1 MSTNPLPKRLLSL
14 VLTLCMV
21 LSLVPMSALATGDS
35 DSDPNTVDNA
45 IVNGSFEQFEQL
57 DQETGTAPQLKAEKV
72 PGWSTTATDRLIE
85 FGVNIGTSS
94 APQLSGNDK
103 SIPDGNQFAELNAD
117 ETSTLYQ
124 NVSTVGGHIYE
135 WGLSHRGRMGT
146 DTMALIIGP
155 KQANAPA
162 KPDEDEN
169 GQDQFMRLTDWV
181 QRNAQTLGVT
191 VPTDGCSQRITV
203 YSKKFDE
210 NGGFLNN
217 PGSESPFS
225 TAPSNLYTETW
236 SVWIIATG
244 NRSWGN
250 YGTHN
255 RNYNPLKGI
264 GGGIGCSYTVPV
276 GQNET
281 TFAFCSYAGATSD
294 KTLGNLLDNI
304 TFSLYHNVTFTT
316 TAGGEGTVSAEI
328 QGTTKTVSFSDKN
341 AISVP
346 VRNNRQMILTAPAT
360 ADSGV
365 TTFVGAYI
373 TQHSTDGSST
383 KFVDKSEWRA
393 NGTSYTYTGTVTAPT
408 DVVLVFVRSPAVTY
422 DANGGDKYV
431 HTPDAKE
438 PTDVVSFAADTK
450 RTEYTSHAATASQK
464 NGWVFDGWLL
474 ARAGA
479 EERVLPEVHTVSY
492 ANGVFTFTY
501 KNGTETKETRIT
513 TDGVALLAQWK
524 WQQTFQTQLQ
534 QGDTVTD
541 TDACGTITKDDSD
554 ASVKTYNAATGE
566 KVTVTAKA
574 NSGYA
579 FLGWYR
585 TIDGQ
590 LQLVSKEQTYTYTV
604 GKQGVQTVYARF
616 AQTYTITYTW
626 DESDN
631 KPTDQIAPA
640 PGTATEGTTY
650 PLSVPQQTTVSAT
663 VNDVPGHWLFQGWKE
678 QGGTGYLGQEI
689 ANVTRNYILVGSWD
703 FIPNAQYDLSYSM
716 GDTEHCWIPSG
727 GLGSIP
733 SSRHYAGDTVTSA
746 AAPTIPEKEKTILV
760 AKGTTF
766 QGTWKFQGWKRS
778 DNNQIVN
785 AEADF
790 TMPNQNLTLTAQWEF
805 TPNVYTV
812 QYDLNND
819 SSTEE
824 PPAGHDSYTYPEIEG
839 KTGVDTSKSGIPF
852 GASLTV
858 QNFTGTAP
866 DGKYFAGWG
875 LARDATALYEPGQ
888 SVNNKSLEVEH
899 SGDTITLYAIYKDIG
914 TVTVEFAGNDA
925 NGGSVDV
932 HEGSFSET
940 NGTLSGKEVQSVA
953 TAKPGYH
960 FTGWKCEINEN
971 KTETETLTV
980 TLGQVQTLFKEHPN
994 QRVFRF
1000 TAQFEPNSFK
1010 VQFNQNTTDTVT
1022 GTMTSQ
1028 TFQYAEAG
1036 DAYLNP
1042 NAFVRPGYRF
1052 LGWSEEAD
1060 GTGTSYA
1067 DKAKFLGV
1075 THYQG
1080 KEITDDATIT
1090 LYAQWEKLPDI
1101 TIDYTPFP
1109 EDLGTVTL
1117 NTAQAKEPSEE
1128 ELAPQSIYTVSE
1140 TGSPDH
1146 QVHSFQGA
1154 TAQPKDG
1161 CTFKG
1166 WYDQNKNQCSTA
1178 QSFVPQAGTD
1188 NLYQSGSYVA
1198 VFEAQQYT
1206 LRFDANGGEGTM
1218 GDLTYTHGQDQSL
1231 TKCGFTRAGYGFLG
1245 WATAADGK
1253 VVYHDQQS
1261 LSITQNTTLYAVW
1274 KQQPNQGGSG
1284 GGHHNSGSGG
1294 TQEKPDETPP
1304 STLNDTDHYAY
1315 IVGYEDGTIRPNGH
1329 ITRAEAAT
1337 VFFRLLT
1344 DKARDANLTDRS
1356 PYPDVSAGAWY
1367 NKAIATLSRMGIL
1380 SGYEDGSFRPNATV
1394 TRAEFAAMAA
1404 RFDTEAKPVDT
1415 PFTDLTGCWA
1425 ADEIAKAYGK
1435 GWVNGYGDNTFR
1447 PNGPITRA
1455 EAVTLINRVLRRL
1468 PETDKD
1474 LLPDERTWPDNPET
1488 FWGYLAL
1495 QEASNSHLY
1504 DRKSNGYETQTKILP
1519 PRDWS
1524 QEFEQ

>member
-21 LSLVPMSALATGDS
+21 LSLAPMSALAEGDPS
-35 DSDPNTVDNA
+35 NDSNNPNTAVNA
-45 IVNGSFEQFEQL
+45 IVNGSFEEPGQTEL
-57 DQETGTAPQLKAEKV
+57 RAPQLDAETV
-72 PGWSTTATDRLIE
+72 PGWSTTATDQKIE
-85 FGVNIGTSS
+85 LGAQIG
-94 APQLSGNDK
+94 AACPAQLDHLSDK
-103 SIPDGNQFAELNAD
+103 SIPDGKQIAELNAD
-117 ETSTLYQ
+117 EVSTLYQ

-135 WGLSHRGRMGT
+135 WGLSHRGRMGK

-162 KPDEDEN
+162 KPDKN
-169 GQDQFMRLTDWV
+169 GQDQFMRLTAWV

-217 PGSESPFS
+217 PGNERPFS

-236 SVWIIATG
+236 SVWIIATE
-244 NRSWGN
+244 NQSWGS
-250 YGTHN
+250 YGTHDPT
-255 RNYNPLKGI
+255 YDPLKGI

-281 TFAFCSYAGATSD
+281 TFAFCSYAGATSNR
-294 KTLGNLLDNI
+294 TLGNLLDNI

-316 TAGGEGTVSAEI
+316 TAGGQGTVSAEI
-328 QGTTKTVSFSDKN
+328 QGTTQTVDFSDKN
-341 AISVP
+341 AIDVP
-346 VRNNRQMILTAPAT
+346 VRNNRQMTLTAPAT
-360 ADSGV
+360 AASGA
-365 TTFVGAYI
+365 TFVGAYI
-373 TQHSTDGSST
+373 TKHSTSGSST
-383 KFVDKSEWRA
+383 EFVDKSDISKWTL
-393 NGTSYTYTGTVTAPT
+393 NGTTYTYTGTVTAPT

-438 PTDVVSFAADTK
+438 PTDVVSFATDTGP
-450 RTEYTSHAATASQK
+450 YTSHEAIASQK
-464 NGWVFDGWLL
+464 TGWVFAGWLL
-474 ARAGA
+474 ARAGNGL
-479 EERVLPEVHTVSY
+479 VLPAKHTVSY
-492 ANGVFTFTY
+492 ANGTFTFTDE
-501 KNGTETKETRIT
+501 KGQTRAEIEA
-513 TDGVALLAQWK
+513 DGVALLAQWR
-524 WQQTFQTQLQ
+524 WRQTFQTQLQ
-534 QGDTVTD
+534 QGDTVKD
-541 TDACGTITKDDSD
+541 DKACGTITKDDD
-554 ASVKTYNAATGE
+554 SVETYNAATGE
-566 KVTVTAKA
+566 QVTVTANA

-590 LQLVSKEQTYTYTV
+590 LQLVSQEQTYTYTV
-604 GKQGVQTVYARF
+604 GRQGVQTVYARF
-616 AQTYTITYTW
+616 AKTYTITYTW
-626 DESDN
+626 DESNN
-631 KPTDQIAPA
+631 KPTDQTVPA
-640 PGTATEGTTY
+640 QGTATEGTTY
-650 PLSVPQQTTVSAT
+650 PLSQTFVPQQTTVSAT
-663 VNDVPGHWLFQGWKE
+663 VGGVPGHWLFQGWKE
-678 QGGTGYLGQEI
+678 QGGKDYLGQEI
-689 ANVTRNYILVGSWD
+689 ASVTKDYTLVGSWD
-703 FIPNAQYDLSYSM
+703 FIPNNQYRLTYNV
-716 GDTEHCWIPSG
+716 GDHTTNWIPSG
-727 GLGSIP
+727 LGEVVQSNP
-733 SSRHYAGDTVTSA
+733 LHYYQETVTSA
-746 AAPTIPEKEKTILV
+746 AAPTIPAAENTIL
-760 AKGTTF
+760 AANGTTF
-766 QGTWKFQGWKRS
+766 QGTWTFQGWKRS
-778 DNNQIVN
+778 DNDKIVN
-785 AEADF
+785 EKAEF
-790 TMPNQNLTLTAQWEF
+790 TMPNHDLTLTAQWTF
-805 TPNVYTV
+805 KPNTYKVEYNLNDGTGTVPEAHTSYAYTE
-812 QYDLNND
+812 LN
-819 SSTEE
+819 
-824 PPAGHDSYTYPEIEG
+824 G
-839 KTGVDTSKSGIPF
+839 KDGAEKPDGIPF

-858 QNFTGTAP
+858 QKFTGTAP

-875 LARDATALYEPGQ
+875 LHRNANALYEPGQ
-888 SVNNKSLEVEH
+888 SVNNESLKVTT

-925 NGGSVDV
+925 NRGSVDV
-932 HEGSFSET
+932 RQGSFSER
-940 NGTLSGKEVQSVA
+940 NGTLSGNTVKSEA

-960 FTGWKCEINEN
+960 FTGWTCE
-971 KTETETLTV
+971 TSGHTTSTDTLYEV
-980 TLGQVQTLFKEHPN
+980 TADQVQELFTKNQN

-1000 TAQFEPNSFK
+1000 TAQFEPNSF
-1010 VQFNQNTTDTVT
+1010 TVRYNANGGE
-1022 GTMTSQ
+1022 GTMADQ
-1028 TFQYAEAG
+1028 HFQYAGTENV
-1036 DAYLNP
+1036 YLNP
-1042 NAFVRPGYRF
+1042 NAFVCPGYRF
-1052 LGWSEEAD
+1052 LGWSETED

-1075 THYQG
+1075 PADNG
-1080 KEITDDATIT
+1080 AIVN
-1090 LYAQWEKLPDI
+1090 LYAQWQKYSSV
-1101 TIDYTPFP
+1101 TIRYTAVPN
-1109 EDLGTVTL
+1109 DLGTVTL
-1117 NTAQAKEPSEE
+1117 NKENQTASAATQ
-1128 ELAPQSIYTVSE
+1128 E
-1140 TGSPDH
+1140 TGSPDPALKEI
-1146 QVHSFQGA
+1146 VGA
-1154 TAQPKDG
+1154 TAAAAQG
-1161 CTFKG
+1161 SVFEG
-1166 WYDQNKNQCSTA
+1166 WYDQHGTRLSTERRYEPT
-1178 QSFVPQAGTD
+1178 QVND
-1188 NLYQSGSYVA
+1188 LYEGGSYVA
-1198 VFEAQQYT
+1198 HFHAQQYT
-1206 LRFDANGGEGTM
+1206 LRFNANGGEGTM
-1218 GDLTYTHGQDQSL
+1218 GDLTYTHGQAQSL
-1231 TKCGFTRAGYGFLG
+1231 TKCGFTRSGYAFLG
-1245 WATAADGK
+1245 WATAADGD
-1253 VVYHDQQS
+1253 VAYHDQQS
-1261 LSITQNTTLYAVW
+1261 LSITQDTTLYAVW

-1284 GGHHNSGSGG
+1284 GHHNSGG

-1304 STLNDTDHYAY
+1304 TTLNDTDHYAY

-1356 PYPDVSAGAWY
+1356 PYPDVSAGDWY

>member
-1 MSTNPLPKRLLSL
+1 MSANPLPKRLLSL

-21 LSLVPMSALATGDS
+21 LSLVPMSALATGDPS
-35 DSDPNTVDNA
+35 NDPNRVDNA
-45 IVNGSFEQFEQL
+45 IVNGSFEEPGQTEL
-57 DQETGTAPQLKAEKV
+57 RAPQLDAETV
-72 PGWSTTATDRLIE
+72 PGWSTTATDQKIE
-85 FGVNIGTSS
+85 LGAQIG
-94 APQLSGNDK
+94 AACPAQLDHLSDK
-103 SIPDGNQFAELNAD
+103 SIPDGKQIAELNAD
-117 ETSTLYQ
+117 EVSTLYQ

-135 WGLSHRGRMGT
+135 WGLSHRGRART

-155 KQANAPA
+155 QQANAPA

-169 GQDQFMRLTDWV
+169 GQDQFMRLTAWV
-181 QRNAQTLGVT
+181 QRNAKTLGVT

-217 PGSESPFS
+217 PGNESPFS

-244 NRSWGN
+244 YQSWGS

-255 RNYNPLKGI
+255 PVYDPLQGI

-281 TFAFCSYAGATSD
+281 TFAFCSYSSSGSGGLTV
-294 KTLGNLLDNI
+294 GNLLDNI

-316 TAGGEGTVSAEI
+316 TAGGQGTVSAEI
-328 QGTTKTVSFSDKN
+328 QGTTQTVDFSDKN
-341 AISVP
+341 AIDVP
-346 VRNNRQMILTAPAT
+346 VRHNREMTLTAPAT
-360 ADSGV
+360 AASGA
-365 TTFVGAYI
+365 TFVGAYI
-373 TQHSTDGSST
+373 TRHSTSGSST
-383 KFVDKSEWRA
+383 EFVDKSNESKWKL
-393 NGTSYTYTGTVTAPT
+393 NGTTYTYTGTVTAPT

-431 HTPDAKE
+431 HTRGAKE
-438 PTDVVSFAADTK
+438 PTDVVSFATDTK

-464 NGWVFDGWLL
+464 TGWVFDGWLL
-474 ARAGA
+474 ARAGN
-479 EERVLPEVHTVSY
+479 EERVLPEEHKVSY

-501 KNGTETKETRIT
+501 KKGTETKETRIT
-513 TDGVALLAQWK
+513 ADGVALLAQWK

-534 QGDTVTD
+534 QGDTATD
-541 TDACGTITKDDSD
+541 TDDCGTITKDNSSD
-554 ASVKTYNAATGE
+554 SVKTYNAATGE
-566 KVTVTAKA
+566 QVTVTANA
-574 NSGYA
+574 NPGYA

-590 LQLVSKEQTYTYTV
+590 LQLVSQDQTYTYTV

-663 VNDVPGHWLFQGWKE
+663 VNGVPGHWLFQGWKE
-678 QGGTGYLGQEI
+678 QGGTEYLGQEI
-689 ANVTRNYILVGSWD
+689 ANVTRNYTLVGSWS
-703 FIPNAQYDLSYSM
+703 FIPNNRYRLTYNV
-716 GDTEHCWIPSG
+716 GDHTTNWIPSG
-727 GLGSIP
+727 LGAVVQSNP
-733 SSRHYAGDTVTSA
+733 LHYYQEKVTSA
-746 AAPTIPEKEKTILV
+746 AAPTIPAAENTIL
-760 AKGTTF
+760 AANGTTF
-766 QGTWKFQGWKRS
+766 QGTWTFQGWKRS
-778 DNNQIVN
+778 DNDKIVN
-785 AEADF
+785 EKAEF
-790 TMPNQNLTLTAQWEF
+790 TMPNHDLTLTAQWTF
-805 TPNVYTV
+805 KPNTYKVEYNLNDGTGTVPEAHTSYAYTE
-812 QYDLNND
+812 LN
-819 SSTEE
+819 
-824 PPAGHDSYTYPEIEG
+824 G
-839 KTGVDTSKSGIPF
+839 KDGAEKPDGIPF

-858 QNFTGTAP
+858 QDFTGTAP
-866 DGKYFAGWG
+866 DGTYFAGWG
-875 LARDATALYEPGQ
+875 RTPDGPVAYEPGEDV
-888 SVNNKSLEVEH
+888 SNASLGITEKDATV
-899 SGDTITLYAIYKDIG
+899 TLYAIYAEEQTITVEFQGNNSQWG
-914 TVTVEFAGNDA
+914 TVTPR
-925 NGGSVDV
+925 S
-932 HEGSFSET
+932 GSFTVTDSV
-940 NGTLSGKEVQSVA
+940 SGNPVTS
-953 TAKPGYH
+953 TAKPSPGYH
-960 FTGWKCEINEN
+960 FVEWTQDGKQVSINPE
-971 KTETETLTV
+971 LTISAN
-980 TLGQVQTLFKEHPN
+980 QFKHT
-994 QRVFRF
+994 QAGHTFVYV
-1000 TAQFEPNSFK
+1000 AHFEPNRFT
-1010 VQFNQNTTDTVT
+1010 VHFDQNTKDTVK
-1022 GTMTSQ
+1022 GTMADQ
-1028 TFQYAEAG
+1028 KFQYAEAEN
-1036 DAYLNP
+1036 AYLRP

-1052 LGWSEEAD
+1052 LGWSEKAD

-1075 THYQG
+1075 PANDG
-1080 KEITDDATIT
+1080 ATVT
-1090 LYAQWEKLPDI
+1090 LYAQWQAYSSV
-1101 TIDYTPFP
+1101 TIRYTAVPN
-1109 EDLGTVTL
+1109 DLGTVIL
-1117 NTAQAKEPSEE
+1117 NKENQTASAATE
-1128 ELAPQSIYTVSE
+1128 E
-1140 TGSPDH
+1140 TGSPDPAL
-1146 QVHSFQGA
+1146 QVIVGA
-1154 TAQPKDG
+1154 TATTVSG
-1161 CTFKG
+1161 SVFEG
-1166 WYDQNKNQCSTA
+1166 WYDQY
-1178 QSFVPQAGTD
+1178 GTLLSKAP
-1188 NLYQSGSYVA
+1188 NYKPRLVNGLYEGGSYVA
-1198 VFEAQQYT
+1198 YFHAQQYT
-1206 LRFDANGGEGTM
+1206 LHFDANGGEGTM

-1231 TKCGFTRAGYGFLG
+1231 TKCGFTRSGYGFLG
-1245 WATAADGK
+1245 WATAENGNVA
-1253 VVYHDQQS
+1253 YHDQQS
-1261 LSITQNTTLYAVW
+1261 LSITQDTTLYAVW

-1284 GGHHNSGSGG
+1284 GGHHNSGG

-1304 STLNDTDHYAY
+1304 TTLNDTDHYAY

-1367 NKAIATLSRMGIL
+1367 NKAVATLSRMGIL

-1504 DRKSNGYETQTKILP
+1504 DRKSDGYETQTKLLP

>member
-1 MSTNPLPKRLLSL
+1 MSANPLPKRLLSL

-21 LSLVPMSALATGDS
+21 LSLAPMSALAEGDPS
-35 DSDPNTVDNA
+35 NDSNNPNTAVNA
-45 IVNGSFEQFEQL
+45 IVNGSFELPVQTEL
-57 DQETGTAPQLKAEKV
+57 RAPQLNAKKV
-72 PGWSTTATDRLIE
+72 SGWSTTAKGQKIE
-85 FGVNIGTSS
+85 LGAQIG
-94 APQLSGNDK
+94 AACPAQLDHLSDK
-103 SIPDGNQFAELNAD
+103 SIPDGKQIAELNAD
-117 ETSTLYQ
+117 EVSTLYQ

-135 WGLSHRGRMGT
+135 WGLSHRGRMGK

-162 KPDEDEN
+162 KPNEN

-191 VPTDGCSQRITV
+191 VPRDGCSQRITV

-244 NRSWGN
+244 NQSWGS
-250 YGTHN
+250 YGTHDPT
-255 RNYNPLKGI
+255 YDPLKGI

-316 TAGGEGTVSAEI
+316 TAGGQGTVSAEI
-328 QGTTKTVSFSDKN
+328 QGTTQTVDFSDKN
-341 AISVP
+341 AIDVP
-346 VRNNRQMILTAPAT
+346 VRHNREMTLTAPAT
-360 ADSGV
+360 ADSGA
-365 TTFVGAYI
+365 TFVGAYI
-373 TQHSTDGSST
+373 TRHSTSGSST
-383 KFVDKSEWRA
+383 EFVDKSDTNRWTLNE
-393 NGTSYTYTGTVTAPT
+393 TTDTYTYTGTVTAPT

-431 HTPDAKE
+431 HTRGAKE

-464 NGWVFDGWLL
+464 NGWVFAGWLL
-474 ARAGA
+474 ARAGN
-479 EERVLPEVHTVSY
+479 EERVLPEEHKVSY

-501 KNGTETKETRIT
+501 KKGTETKETRIT
-513 TDGVALLAQWK
+513 ADGVALLAQWK

-541 TDACGTITKDDSD
+541 TDACGTITKNGQT
-554 ASVKTYNAATGE
+554 ANTYNAATGE
-566 KVTVTAKA
+566 QVTVTANAKP
-574 NSGYA
+574 GYA

-590 LQLVSKEQTYTYTV
+590 LQLVSQEQTYTYTV
-604 GKQGVQTVYARF
+604 GRQGVQTVYARF
-616 AQTYTITYTW
+616 AQTYTITYAW
-626 DESDN
+626 DTSN
-631 KPTDQIAPA
+631 SPTDQIPEAPEA
-640 PGTATEGTTY
+640 GTATEGTTY
-650 PLSVPQQTTVSAT
+650 PLSQTFVPQQTTVSAT
-663 VNDVPGHWLFQGWKE
+663 VNGVPGHWLFQGWKE
-678 QGGTGYLGQEI
+678 KDGTDYLGREI
-689 ANVTRNYILVGSWD
+689 ANVTRNYTLVGSWD

-746 AAPTIPEKEKTILV
+746 AAPTIPAEQNTILA
-760 AKGTTF
+760 AKGTIF
-766 QGTWKFQGWKRS
+766 QGTWTFQGWKRS
-778 DNNQIVN
+778 DTGETVS
-785 AEADF
+785 AENSAEKNF
-790 TMPNQNLTLTAQWEF
+790 SMPNQDLTLTAQWKF

-812 QYDLNND
+812 KYDLNKG
-819 SSTEE
+819 SGTVPEAHTSYEYTELN
-824 PPAGHDSYTYPEIEG
+824 G
-839 KTGVDTSKSGIPF
+839 KDGAEKPSGIPF
-852 GASLTV
+852 GASLIV

-866 DGKYFAGWG
+866 DGTYFAGWG
-875 LARDATALYEPGQ
+875 RTPDGPVAYEPGEDV
-888 SVNNKSLEVEH
+888 SNASLGITEKNATV
-899 SGDTITLYAIYKDIG
+899 TLYAIYAEEQTI
-914 TVTVEFAGNDA
+914 TVEFQGNNPQWGA
-925 NGGSVDV
+925 VTPRS
-932 HEGSFSET
+932 GSFTVTDSV
-940 NGTLSGKEVQSVA
+940 SGNPVTS
-953 TAKPGYH
+953 TAKPSPGYH
-960 FTGWKCEINEN
+960 FVEWTQDGKQVSINPE
-971 KTETETLTV
+971 LTISAN
-980 TLGQVQTLFKEHPN
+980 QFKHT
-994 QRVFRF
+994 QAGHTFVYV
-1000 TAQFEPNSFK
+1000 AHFEPNRFT
-1010 VQFNQNTTDTVT
+1010 VHFDQNTKDTVK
-1022 GTMTSQ
+1022 GTMADQ
-1028 TFQYAEAG
+1028 KFQYAEAEN
-1036 DAYLNP
+1036 AYLRP

-1052 LGWSEEAD
+1052 LGWSETED

-1067 DKAKFLGV
+1067 DQAKFQGV
-1075 THYQG
+1075 PA
-1080 KEITDDATIT
+1080 KNEAIVN
-1090 LYAQWEKLPDI
+1090 LYAQWQEYSSV
-1101 TIDYTPFP
+1101 TIRYTAVPN
-1109 EDLGTVTL
+1109 DLGTVTL
-1117 NTAQAKEPSEE
+1117 NKENQTASAATQ
-1128 ELAPQSIYTVSE
+1128 E
-1140 TGSPDH
+1140 TGNPDPALKEI
-1146 QVHSFQGA
+1146 VGA
-1154 TAQPKDG
+1154 TATAAQG
-1161 CTFKG
+1161 SVFEG
-1166 WYDQNKNQCSTA
+1166 WYDQHGTRLSTERRYEPKT
-1178 QSFVPQAGTD
+1178 VND
-1188 NLYQSGSYVA
+1188 LYEGGSYVA
-1198 VFEAQQYT
+1198 HFHAQQYT
-1206 LRFDANGGEGTM
+1206 LRFNANGGEGTM
-1218 GDLTYTHGQDQSL
+1218 GNLTYTHGQDQSL
-1231 TKCGFTRAGYGFLG
+1231 TKCGFTRAGYDFLG
-1245 WATAADGK
+1245 WATAADGG
-1253 VVYHDQQS
+1253 VAYHDQQS
-1261 LSITQNTTLYAVW
+1261 LSITRDTTLYAVW

-1294 TQEKPDETPP
+1294 TQGKPDETPP
-1304 STLNDTDHYAY
+1304 TTLNDTDHYAY

-1344 DKARDANLTDRS
+1344 DEARDANLTDRS

-1504 DRKSNGYETQTKILP
+1504 DRKSDGYETQTKILP

>member
-1 MSTNPLPKRLLSL
+1 MSANPLPKRLLSL

-21 LSLVPMSALATGDS
+21 LSLVPMSALAEGDHSS
-35 DSDPNTVDNA
+35 DSNSDPNTADNA
-45 IVNGSFEQFEQL
+45 IVNGSFE
-57 DQETGTAPQLKAEKV
+57 DPARTDKNAPQLDDV
-72 PGWSTTATDRLIE
+72 PGWSTTATDHLIE
-85 FGVNIGTSS
+85 FGVNTKTDS

-103 SIPDGNQFAELNAD
+103 RIPDGNQFAELNANQV
-117 ETSTLYQ
+117 STLYQ

-135 WGLSHRGRMGT
+135 WGLSHRGRAGT

-155 KQANAPA
+155 KQAKDPA
-162 KPDEDEN
+162 KPDPN
-169 GQDQFMRLTDWV
+169 GQDQFMRLTAWV
-181 QRNAQTLGVT
+181 QRNAAPLGVT

-217 PGSESPFS
+217 PGNESPFS

-244 NRSWGN
+244 NQSWGS
-250 YGTHN
+250 YGTHSPA
-255 RNYNPLKGI
+255 YNPLQGI
-264 GGGIGCSYTVPV
+264 GGGIGCSYTVPA
-276 GQNET
+276 GQTET
-281 TFAFCSYAGATSD
+281 TFAFCSYSSSGSGGLTV
-294 KTLGNLLDNI
+294 GNLLDNI

-346 VRNNRQMILTAPAT
+346 VRNNRQMTLTAPAT

-393 NGTSYTYTGTVTAPT
+393 NGTTYTYTGTVTAPT
-408 DVVLVFVRSPAVTY
+408 DVVLVFVQSPAVTY

-438 PTDVVSFAADTK
+438 PTDVVSFAADTGRK
-450 RTEYTSHAATASQK
+450 SYTSHAATASQK
-464 NGWVFDGWLL
+464 TGWVFDGWLL

-513 TDGVALLAQWK
+513 ANGVALLAQWK

-534 QGDTVTD
+534 QGDTATD
-541 TDACGTITKDDSD
+541 NKDCGTITKDNKT
-554 ASVKTYNAATGE
+554 VETYNAATGE

-590 LQLVSKEQTYTYTV
+590 LQLVSQEQTYTYTV
-604 GKQGVQTVYARF
+604 GRQDVQTVYARF
-616 AQTYTITYTW
+616 AKTYTITYAW
-626 DESDN
+626 DTSN
-631 KPTDQIAPA
+631 SPTDQTIPKA
-640 PGTATEGTTY
+640 GTATAGTTY
-650 PLSVPQQTTVSAT
+650 PLPQTFVRGQTTC
-663 VNDVPGHWLFQGWKE
+663 PGSKNGIPGNWVFQGWKKDG
-678 QGGTGYLGQEI
+678 QGEVLGAEI
-689 ANVTRNYILVGSWD
+689 ANVKENMHLVGSWD

-716 GDTEHCWIPSG
+716 GDTKHCWIPSG

-733 SSRHYAGDTVTSA
+733 PSRHYAEASVTSA
-746 AAPTIPEKEKTILV
+746 AAPKIPAAEKTIL
-760 AKGTTF
+760 ATNKTIF
-766 QGTWKFQGWKRS
+766 QGTWTFQGWKRS
-778 DNNQIVN
+778 DNDKIVN
-785 AEADF
+785 EKAEF
-790 TMPNQNLTLTAQWEF
+790 TMPNHDLTLTAQWTF
-805 TPNVYTV
+805 KPNTYKVEYNLNDGTGTVPEAHTSYAYTE
-812 QYDLNND
+812 LN
-819 SSTEE
+819 
-824 PPAGHDSYTYPEIEG
+824 G
-839 KTGVDTSKSGIPF
+839 KDGAEKPDGIPF

-858 QNFTGTAP
+858 QDFTGTAP
-866 DGKYFAGWG
+866 DGTYFAGWG

-925 NGGSVDV
+925 NRGSVSV
-932 HEGSFSET
+932 RQWNFSEIK
-940 NGTLSGKEVQSVA
+940 GTLSGKEVQSVA

-960 FTGWKCEINEN
+960 FTGWKCETSGDIKNI
-971 KTETETLTV
+971 KTLAV
-980 TLGQVQTLFKEHPN
+980 TANQVQELFTAHPE

-1000 TAQFEPNSFK
+1000 TAQFEPNSF
-1010 VQFNQNTTDTVT
+1010 TVKFQKNADKAT
-1022 GTMTSQ
+1022 GNMDKQ
-1028 TFQYAEAG
+1028 TFHYAGTG
-1036 DAYLNP
+1036 DAYLKQNT
-1042 NAFVRPGYRF
+1042 FVRPGYRF
-1052 LGWSEEAD
+1052 LGWSETED
-1060 GTGTSYA
+1060 GKGTSYA
-1067 DKAKFLGV
+1067 DKAKFQGV

-1080 KEITDDATIT
+1080 NEIENDATII
-1090 LYAQWEKLPDI
+1090 LYAQWKELPEI

-1117 NTAQAKEPSEE
+1117 NTAQAEGPSEE
-1128 ELAPQSIYTVSE
+1128 DLAPLSIHTVSE
-1140 TGSPDH
+1140 KGSPDR
-1146 QVHSFQGA
+1146 QVHKFQGA
-1154 TAQPKDG
+1154 TAKPEDG

-1166 WYDQNKNQCSTA
+1166 WYDQQENQCSKDL
-1178 QSFVPQAGTD
+1178 SFVPKAGTD

-1198 VFEAQQYT
+1198 VFEAKKYT

-1274 KQQPNQGGSG
+1274 KQQPNQGGSN

-1504 DRKSNGYETQTKILP
+1504 DRKRDGYETQTKILP

>member
-1 MSTNPLPKRLLSL
+1 MSANPLPKRLLSL

-35 DSDPNTVDNA
+35 DSDPNTVYNA
-45 IVNGSFEQFEQL
+45 IVNGSFEEPGQTEL
-57 DQETGTAPQLKAEKV
+57 RAPQLDAETV
-72 PGWSTTATDRLIE
+72 PGWSTTATDQKIE
-85 FGVNIGTSS
+85 LGAQIG
-94 APQLSGNDK
+94 AACPAQLDHLSDK
-103 SIPDGNQFAELNAD
+103 SIPDGKQIAELNAD
-117 ETSTLYQ
+117 EVSTLYQ
-124 NVSTVGGHIYE
+124 NVSTVDGHIYE
-135 WGLSHRGRMGT
+135 WGLSHRGRAGT

-155 KQANAPA
+155 KQDNAPA
-162 KPDEDEN
+162 KPDKNEN

-181 QRNAQTLGVT
+181 QRNAETLGVT

-203 YSKKFDE
+203 YSKKFDK

-217 PGSESPFS
+217 PGNESPFS

-244 NRSWGN
+244 NQSWGS

-255 RNYNPLKGI
+255 HNYDPRKGI
-264 GGGIGCSYTVPV
+264 GGGIGCSYTVPA
-276 GQNET
+276 GQTET
-281 TFAFCSYAGATSD
+281 TFAFCSYSSSGSGGLTV
-294 KTLGNLLDNI
+294 GNLLDNI

-316 TAGGEGTVSAEI
+316 TAGGQGTVGAEI
-328 QGTTKTVSFSDKN
+328 QGTTQTVDFSDKN
-341 AISVP
+341 AINVP
-346 VRNNRQMILTAPAT
+346 VRHNREMTLTAPAT
-360 ADSGV
+360 ADSGA
-365 TTFVGAYI
+365 TFVGAYI
-373 TQHSTDGSST
+373 TRHSTSGSST
-383 KFVDKSEWRA
+383 EFVDKSDTNRWTLNE
-393 NGTSYTYTGTVTAPT
+393 TTDTYTYTGPVTVPT
-408 DVVLVFVRSPAVTY
+408 DVVLVFVQSPAVTY
-422 DANGGDKYV
+422 DANGGDRYV
-431 HTPDAKE
+431 HTPGAQE

-450 RTEYTSHAATASQK
+450 PYTSHEATASK
-464 NGWVFDGWLL
+464 KTGWVFDGWLL
-474 ARAGA
+474 ARAGSQGQ
-479 EERVLPEVHTVSY
+479 VLPEVHTVSY

-501 KNGTETKETRIT
+501 KKGTETEKTEIT
-513 TDGVALLAQWK
+513 ANGVALLAQWR
-524 WQQTFQTQLQ
+524 WRQTFQTQLQ
-534 QGDTVTD
+534 QGDTVTND
-541 TDACGTITKDDSD
+541 AACGTITTKDGQT
-554 ASVKTYNAATGE
+554 AATYNAATGE
-566 KVTVTAKA
+566 QVTVTANA
-574 NSGYA
+574 NPGYT

-590 LQLVSKEQTYTYTV
+590 LQLVSQEQTYAYTV
-604 GKQGVQTVYARF
+604 GRQGVQTVYARF
-616 AQTYTITYTW
+616 AKTYTITYTW
-626 DESDN
+626 DESN
-631 KPTDQIAPA
+631 SPTDQTIPKA
-640 PGTATEGTTY
+640 GTATAGTTY
-650 PLSVPQQTTVSAT
+650 PLPQTFVRGQTTC
-663 VNDVPGHWLFQGWKE
+663 PGSQNNIPGNWVFQGWKKDG
-678 QGGTGYLGQEI
+678 QGEVLGAEI
-689 ANVTRNYILVGSWD
+689 ANVKENMHLVGSWD

-727 GLGSIP
+727 GLGSIA
-733 SSRHYAGDTVTSA
+733 SSRHYAGATVTSA
-746 AAPTIPEKEKTILV
+746 AAPTIPAEEETILV
-760 AKGTTF
+760 ANGTTF
-766 QGTWKFQGWKRS
+766 QGTWTFQGWKRS
-778 DNNQIVN
+778 DTGDP
-785 AEADF
+785 AGTSF
-790 TMPNQNLTLTAQWEF
+790 TMPNHDLTLTAQWEF
-805 TPNVYTV
+805 TPNTYKVEYKLNGGSGTAPAAHTSYAYTE
-812 QYDLNND
+812 LN
-819 SSTEE
+819 
-824 PPAGHDSYTYPEIEG
+824 G
-839 KTGVDTSKSGIPF
+839 KDGAKTPDGIPF
-852 GASLTV
+852 GASV
-858 QNFTGTAP
+858 QLRDFTGTP
-866 DGKYFAGWG
+866 PPGKYFAGWG
-875 LARDATALYEPGQ
+875 LTEGGPVAYEPERF
-888 SVNNKSLEVEH
+888 VNNESLEVKH
-899 SGDTITLYAIYKDIG
+899 SGDTITLYAIYKEIG

-932 HEGSFSET
+932 HEGSFSEIE
-940 NGTLSGKEVQSVA
+940 GTLSGNTVQSVA

-960 FTGWKCEINEN
+960 FTGWKCETSGDI
-971 KTETETLTV
+971 TSTETLYEV
-980 TLGQVQTLFKEHPN
+980 KASQVQTLFKEHPD

-1000 TAQFEPNSFK
+1000 TAQFEPNRFT
-1010 VQFNQNTTDTVT
+1010 VQFEKNADKAT
-1022 GTMTSQ
+1022 GNMDKQ
-1028 TFQYAEAG
+1028 PFQYAGTEN
-1036 DAYLNP
+1036 AYLKQ
-1042 NAFVRPGYRF
+1042 NAFVHPGYRF

-1067 DKAKFLGV
+1067 DKAKFQGV

-1080 KEITDDATIT
+1080 KEIKNNGTIT
-1090 LYAQWEKLPDI
+1090 LYARWEKLPEI

-1117 NTAQAKEPSEE
+1117 NTAQAKEPLEE
-1128 ELAPQSIYTVSE
+1128 ALAPLSIHTVSE

-1146 QVHSFQGA
+1146 QVHTFQGA

-1166 WYDQNKNQCSTA
+1166 WYDQQENQCSKDL
-1178 QSFVPQAGTD
+1178 SFVPQAGPD

-1198 VFEAQQYT
+1198 VFEAKKYT
-1206 LRFDANGGEGTM
+1206 LHFDANGGEGTM
-1218 GDLTYTHGQDQSL
+1218 RDLTYTHGQDQSL
-1231 TKCGFTRAGYGFLG
+1231 TKCGFTRAGYAFLG
-1245 WATAADGK
+1245 WATAADGG
-1253 VVYHDQQS
+1253 VAYHDQQS
-1261 LSITQNTTLYAVW
+1261 LSITQDTTLYAVW

-1284 GGHHNSGSGG
+1284 GGHHNSGG

-1304 STLNDTDHYAY
+1304 TTLNDTDHYAY

-1344 DKARDANLTDRS
+1344 DEARDANLTDRS

-1367 NKAIATLSRMGIL
+1367 NKAVATLSRMGIL

-1504 DRKSNGYETQTKILP
+1504 DRKSDGYETQTKLLP

>member
-1 MSTNPLPKRLLSL
+1 MSANPLPKRLLSL

-21 LSLVPMSALATGDS
+21 LSLVPMSALAAGDLNS
-35 DSDPNTVDNA
+35 DSNTNTADNA
-45 IVNGSFEQFEQL
+45 ILNGSFEEPART
-57 DQETGTAPQLKAEKV
+57 DKNAPQLDDV
-72 PGWSTTATDRLIE
+72 RGWSTTATDHLIE
-85 FGVNIGTSS
+85 FGVNTQTDS

-117 ETSTLYQ
+117 EVSTLYQ

-135 WGLSHRGRMGT
+135 WGLSHRGRMGK

-155 KQANAPA
+155 QQANAPA

-169 GQDQFMRLTDWV
+169 GQDQFMRLTAWV
-181 QRNAQTLGVT
+181 QRNAETLGVT
-191 VPTDGCSQRITV
+191 VPRDGCSQRITV

-217 PGSESPFS
+217 PGNESPFS

-244 NRSWGN
+244 YQSWGS
-250 YGTHN
+250 YGTHSPA
-255 RNYNPLKGI
+255 YNPLQGI

-276 GQNET
+276 GQKET
-281 TFAFCSYAGATSD
+281 TFAFCSYSSSGSGGLTV
-294 KTLGNLLDNI
+294 GNLLDNI

-346 VRNNRQMILTAPAT
+346 VRNNRQMTLTAPAT

-393 NGTSYTYTGTVTAPT
+393 NGTSYTYTGKVTAPT

-431 HTPDAKE
+431 HTPGAKE
-438 PTDVVSFAADTK
+438 PTDVVSFATDTK
-450 RTEYTSHAATASQK
+450 PYTSHAATASK
-464 NGWVFDGWLL
+464 KKGWVFAGWLL
-474 ARAGA
+474 ARAGNGL
-479 EERVLPEVHTVSY
+479 VLPAVHTVSY
-492 ANGVFTFTY
+492 ADETFTFTY
-501 KNGTETKETRIT
+501 QDGTETKKTEIT
-513 TDGVALLAQWK
+513 ADGVALLAQWK
-524 WQQTFQTQLQ
+524 WQQTFQPQLQ

-541 TDACGTITKDDSD
+541 NSDCGTIKIKKDDSD
-554 ASVKTYNAATGE
+554 VPVKTYDAATGE
-566 KVTVTAKA
+566 QVTVTAKA
-574 NSGYA
+574 NEGYA

-590 LQLVSKEQTYTYTV
+590 LQLVSQEQTYAYTV

-616 AQTYTITYTW
+616 ARTYTITYTW
-626 DESDN
+626 DKNNS
-631 KPTDQIAPA
+631 PTDQIPEAPEA
-640 PGTATEGTTY
+640 GTATEGTTY
-650 PLSVPQQTTVSAT
+650 PLSQTFVPQQTTVSAT
-663 VNDVPGHWLFQGWKE
+663 VNGVPGHWLFQGWKE
-678 QGGTGYLGQEI
+678 KNGKDYLGQEI
-689 ANVTRNYILVGSWD
+689 AKVTRNYTLVGSWD
-703 FIPNAQYDLSYSM
+703 FIPNNQYRLTYNV
-716 GDTEHCWIPSG
+716 GDHTTNWIPSG
-727 GLGSIP
+727 LGAVVQSNP
-733 SSRHYAGDTVTSA
+733 LHYYQEKVTSA
-746 AAPTIPEKEKTILV
+746 AAPTIPAAENTILA

-766 QGTWKFQGWKRS
+766 QGTWKFLGWKRS
-778 DNNQIVN
+778 DTGEIVP
-785 AEADF
+785 ADTTGTSF
-790 TMPNQNLTLTAQWEF
+790 TMPNHDLTLTAQWEF

-812 QYDLNND
+812 QYDLNEG
-819 SSTEE
+819 SGTTPAPHTSYAYTEL
-824 PPAGHDSYTYPEIEG
+824 ADKDGA
-839 KTGVDTSKSGIPF
+839 KTPNGIPF

-858 QNFTGTAP
+858 QNFTGTP
-866 DGKYFAGWG
+866 PPKKYFAGWG
-875 LARDATALYEPGQ
+875 LHRNANALYEPGQ
-888 SVNNKSLEVEH
+888 SVNNESLKVTT

-925 NGGSVDV
+925 NRGSVDV
-932 HEGSFSET
+932 RQGSFSET
-940 NGTLSGKEVQSVA
+940 NGKLSGKEVRSVA

-980 TLGQVQTLFKEHPN
+980 TLDQVQKLFTENQN

-1000 TAQFEPNSFK
+1000 TAQFEPNSF
-1010 VQFNQNTTDTVT
+1010 TVEFQKNAKDAT
-1022 GTMTSQ
+1022 GSMDNQ
-1028 TFQYAEAG
+1028 TFQYAGTENV
-1036 DAYLNP
+1036 YLKQ

-1052 LGWSEEAD
+1052 LGWSETKD

-1067 DKAKFLGV
+1067 DKAKFQGV

-1080 KEITDDATIT
+1080 NEIKDGDPIT
-1090 LYAQWEKLPDI
+1090 LYARWEELPEI

-1117 NTAQAKEPSEE
+1117 NTAQAKEPLEE
-1128 ELAPQSIYTVSE
+1128 DLVPQSIYTVSE
-1140 TGSPDH
+1140 KGSPDR
-1146 QVHSFQGA
+1146 QVHTFQGA

-1206 LRFDANGGEGTM
+1206 LRFNANGGEGTM

-1231 TKCGFTRAGYGFLG
+1231 TKCGFTRAGYDFLG
-1245 WATAADGK
+1245 WATAADGN
-1253 VVYHDQQS
+1253 VAYHDQQS
-1261 LSITQNTTLYAVW
+1261 LSITQDTTLYAVW

-1284 GGHHNSGSGG
+1284 GGHHNSGG

-1304 STLNDTDHYAY
+1304 TTLNDADHYAY

-1504 DRKSNGYETQTKILP
+1504 DRKSDGYETQTKILP

>member
-1 MSTNPLPKRLLSL
+1 MSANPLPKRLLSL

-21 LSLVPMSALATGDS
+21 LSLVPMSALATGDPS
-35 DSDPNTVDNA
+35 NDSDNSNTADNA
-45 IVNGSFEQFEQL
+45 IVNGSFELPVQTEL
-57 DQETGTAPQLKAEKV
+57 RAPQLKDNEV
-72 PGWSTTATDRLIE
+72 PGWSTTATDQKIE
-85 FGVNIGTSS
+85 LGAQIG
-94 APQLSGNDK
+94 AACPAQLDHLSDK
-103 SIPDGNQFAELNAD
+103 SIPDGKQIAELNAD
-117 ETSTLYQ
+117 EVSTLYQ
-124 NVSTVGGHIYE
+124 NVSTVDGHIYE
-135 WGLSHRGRMGT
+135 WGLSHRGRAGT

-155 KQANAPA
+155 KQDNAPA
-162 KPDEDEN
+162 KPDKNEN

-217 PGSESPFS
+217 PGNESPFS
-225 TAPSNLYTETW
+225 NAPSNLYTETW

-244 NRSWGN
+244 YQSWGS

-264 GGGIGCSYTVPV
+264 GGGIGCSYTVPAR
-276 GQNET
+276 QTET
-281 TFAFCSYAGATSD
+281 TFAFCSYSSSGSGGLTV
-294 KTLGNLLDNI
+294 GNLLDNI

-316 TAGGEGTVSAEI
+316 TAGGQGTVSAEI
-328 QGTTKTVSFSDKN
+328 QGTTQTVDFSDKN
-341 AISVP
+341 AIDVP
-346 VRNNRQMILTAPAT
+346 VRNNREMTLTAPAT
-360 ADSGV
+360 AASGA
-365 TTFVGAYI
+365 TFVGAYI
-373 TQHSTDGSST
+373 TQHSTSGSST
-383 KFVDKSEWRA
+383 KFVDKSDTSRWTL
-393 NGTSYTYTGTVTAPT
+393 NGTNYTYTGAVTAPT
-408 DVVLVFVRSPAVTY
+408 DVVLVFVQSPAVTY
-422 DANGGDKYV
+422 DANGGDRYV

-450 RTEYTSHAATASQK
+450 PYTSHKATASQK
-464 NGWVFDGWLL
+464 KGWVFDGWLL
-474 ARAGA
+474 ARAENG
-479 EERVLPEVHTVSY
+479 ERVLPAKHTVSY

-501 KNGTETKETRIT
+501 KNGTETKETKIT
-513 TDGVALLAQWK
+513 ANGVALLAQWR
-524 WQQTFQTQLQ
+524 WRQTFQTQLQ

-541 TDACGTITKDDSD
+541 TDACGTITTKDGQT
-554 ASVKTYNAATGE
+554 ANTYNAATGE
-566 KVTVTAKA
+566 QVTVTAKA

-590 LQLVSKEQTYTYTV
+590 LQLVSQDPTYVYTV
-604 GKQGVQTVYARF
+604 SKQGVQTVYARF
-616 AQTYTITYTW
+616 AKTYTITYTW
-626 DESDN
+626 DASN
-631 KPTDQIAPA
+631 SPTDQTIPKA
-640 PGTATEGTTY
+640 GTATAGTTY
-650 PLSVPQQTTVSAT
+650 PLPQTFVRGQTTC
-663 VNDVPGHWLFQGWKE
+663 PGSQNNIPGNWVFQGWKKDG
-678 QGGTGYLGQEI
+678 QGEVLGAEI
-689 ANVTRNYILVGSWD
+689 ANVKENMHLVGSWD

-733 SSRHYAGDTVTSA
+733 SVRHYAGNTVTSA
-746 AAPTIPEKEKTILV
+746 AKPTIPAEEETILV
-760 AKGTTF
+760 AKGTKF

-778 DNNQIVN
+778 DTGETIP
-785 AEADF
+785 ADTTGTSF
-790 TMPNQNLTLTAQWEF
+790 TMPNHDLTLTAQWEF

-812 QYDLNND
+812 QYDLTDGSGTAPEAHNNYAY
-819 SSTEE
+819 TEL
-824 PPAGHDSYTYPEIEG
+824 AGKDG
-839 KTGVDTSKSGIPF
+839 AKTPRGIPF

-858 QNFTGTAP
+858 QNFTGAAP

-875 LARDATALYEPGQ
+875 LERDATALYEPGQ
-888 SVNNKSLEVEH
+888 SVNNKSLKVKN

-925 NGGSVDV
+925 NRGSVDV
-932 HEGSFSET
+932 RQGSFSEIK
-940 NGTLSGKEVQSVA
+940 GTLSGDTVKSVA
-953 TAKPGYH
+953 AAEPGYH
-960 FTGWKCEINEN
+960 FTGWTCETSGNRTDA
-971 KTETETLTV
+971 KTLEV
-980 TLGQVQTLFKEHPN
+980 TLDQVQKLFTENQN

-1000 TAQFEPNSFK
+1000 TAQFEPNSFT
-1010 VQFNQNTTDTVT
+1010 VQYN
-1022 GTMTSQ
+1022 
-1028 TFQYAEAG
+1028 
-1036 DAYLNP
+1036 
-1042 NAFVRPGYRF
+1042 
-1052 LGWSEEAD
+1052 
-1060 GTGTSYA
+1060 
-1067 DKAKFLGV
+1067 
-1075 THYQG
+1075 
-1080 KEITDDATIT
+1080 
-1090 LYAQWEKLPDI
+1090 
-1101 TIDYTPFP
+1101 
-1109 EDLGTVTL
+1109 
-1117 NTAQAKEPSEE
+1117 
-1128 ELAPQSIYTVSE
+1128 
-1140 TGSPDH
+1140 
-1146 QVHSFQGA
+1146 
-1154 TAQPKDG
+1154 
-1161 CTFKG
+1161 
-1166 WYDQNKNQCSTA
+1166 
-1178 QSFVPQAGTD
+1178 
-1188 NLYQSGSYVA
+1188 
-1198 VFEAQQYT
+1198 
-1206 LRFDANGGEGTM
+1206 ANGGEGTM

-1231 TKCGFTRAGYGFLG
+1231 TKCGFTRSGYAFLG

-1253 VVYHDQQS
+1253 VAYHDQQS
-1261 LSITQNTTLYAVW
+1261 LSITQDTTLYAVW

-1304 STLNDTDHYAY
+1304 TTLNDTDHYAY

-1367 NKAIATLSRMGIL
+1367 NKAVATLSRMGIL

-1415 PFTDLTGCWA
+1415 PFTDLIGCWA

-1504 DRKSNGYETQTKILP
+1504 DRKRDGYETQTKLLP

>member
-1 MSTNPLPKRLLSL
+1 
-14 VLTLCMV
+14 
-21 LSLVPMSALATGDS
+21 
-35 DSDPNTVDNA
+35 
-45 IVNGSFEQFEQL
+45 
-57 DQETGTAPQLKAEKV
+57 
-72 PGWSTTATDRLIE
+72 
-85 FGVNIGTSS
+85 
-94 APQLSGNDK
+94 
-103 SIPDGNQFAELNAD
+103 
-117 ETSTLYQ
+117 
-124 NVSTVGGHIYE
+124 
-135 WGLSHRGRMGT
+135 
-146 DTMALIIGP
+146 
-155 KQANAPA
+155 
-162 KPDEDEN
+162 
-169 GQDQFMRLTDWV
+169 MRLTAWV
-181 QRNAQTLGVT
+181 QRNAKTLGVT

-217 PGSESPFS
+217 PGNESPFS

-244 NRSWGN
+244 NQSWGS
-250 YGTHN
+250 YGTHDPT
-255 RNYNPLKGI
+255 YDPLQGI

-276 GQNET
+276 GQKET
-281 TFAFCSYAGATSD
+281 TFAFCSYSSSGSGGLTV
-294 KTLGNLLDNI
+294 GNLLDNI

-346 VRNNRQMILTAPAT
+346 VRNNREMTLTAPAT

-408 DVVLVFVRSPAVTY
+408 DVVLVFVQSPAVTY

-438 PTDVVSFAADTK
+438 PTDVVSFAADTGRK
-450 RTEYTSHAATASQK
+450 SYTSHAATASQK
-464 NGWVFDGWLL
+464 TGWVFDGWLL

-513 TDGVALLAQWK
+513 ANGVALLAQWK

-534 QGDTVTD
+534 QGDTATD
-541 TDACGTITKDDSD
+541 NKDCGTITKDNKT
-554 ASVKTYNAATGE
+554 VETYNAATGE

-590 LQLVSKEQTYTYTV
+590 LQLVSQEQTYTYTV
-604 GKQGVQTVYARF
+604 GRQDVQTVYARF
-616 AQTYTITYTW
+616 AKTYTITYAW
-626 DESDN
+626 DKNNS
-631 KPTDQIAPA
+631 PTGQTIPET
-640 PGTATEGTTY
+640 GTATAGTTY
-650 PLSVPQQTTVSAT
+650 PLSQAFVPQQTTVSDT

-678 QGGTGYLGQEI
+678 KDGTDYLGQEI
-689 ANVTRNYILVGSWD
+689 ANVTRNYDLVGSWS
-703 FIPNAQYDLSYSM
+703 FIPNNRYRLTYNV
-716 GDTEHCWIPSG
+716 GDHTTNWIPSG
-727 GLGSIP
+727 LGAVVQSNP
-733 SSRHYAGDTVTSA
+733 LHYYQEKVTSA
-746 AAPTIPEKEKTILV
+746 AAPTIPAAENTIL
-760 AKGTTF
+760 AANGTTF
-766 QGTWKFQGWKRS
+766 QGTWTFQGWKRS
-778 DNNQIVN
+778 DTGEIVP
-785 AEADF
+785 ADESF
-790 TMPNQNLTLTAQWEF
+790 FMPNQNLTLTAQWEF

-812 QYDLNND
+812 KYDLNGGTGTAPEAHTIYEY
-819 SSTEE
+819 TELN
-824 PPAGHDSYTYPEIEG
+824 G
-839 KTGVDTSKSGIPF
+839 KDGAKTPSGIPF
-852 GASLTV
+852 GASLIV

-866 DGKYFAGWG
+866 NGKYFAGWG
-875 LARDATALYEPGQ
+875 LTEKGSVAYEPGEDV
-888 SVNNKSLEVEH
+888 SNASLGITEKNATV
-899 SGDTITLYAIYKDIG
+899 TLYAIYAKKQTI
-914 TVTVEFAGNDA
+914 TVEFQGNNPQWGA
-925 NGGSVDV
+925 VTTRS
-932 HEGSFSET
+932 GSFT
-940 NGTLSGKEVQSVA
+940 VTDSVA
-953 TAKPGYH
+953 EKTVTSKAEPSPGYH
-960 FTGWKCEINEN
+960 FVEWTKGGERVS
-971 KTETETLTV
+971 TDQTLTV
-980 TLGQVQTLFKEHPN
+980 RSSDFTEGQAGQTFVYVAH
-994 QRVFRF
+994 
-1000 TAQFEPNSFK
+1000 FEPNRFT
-1010 VQFNQNTTDTVT
+1010 VHFDQNTEDTVK
-1022 GTMTSQ
+1022 GTMADQ
-1028 TFQYAEAG
+1028 KFQYAEAEN
-1036 DAYLNP
+1036 AYLRP

-1052 LGWSEEAD
+1052 LGWSE
-1060 GTGTSYA
+1060 TSGEQVNVVYA
-1067 DKAKFLGV
+1067 DQAKFLGV
-1075 THYQG
+1075 PADNG
-1080 KEITDDATIT
+1080 AIVT
-1090 LYAQWEKLPDI
+1090 LYAQWQAYSSV
-1101 TIDYTPFP
+1101 TIRYTAVPN
-1109 EDLGTVTL
+1109 DLGTVTL
-1117 NTAQAKEPSEE
+1117 NKENQTASAATQ
-1128 ELAPQSIYTVSE
+1128 E
-1140 TGSPDH
+1140 TGSPDPAREEI
-1146 QVHSFQGA
+1146 VGA
-1154 TAQPKDG
+1154 TATATTTAAQG
-1161 CTFKG
+1161 SVFEG
-1166 WYDQNKNQCSTA
+1166 WYDQNGKLLSTERRYEPKT
-1178 QSFVPQAGTD
+1178 VNG
-1188 NLYQSGSYVA
+1188 LYEGGSYVA
-1198 VFEAQQYT
+1198 YFHAKQYT
-1206 LRFDANGGEGTM
+1206 LRFNANGGEGTM

-1231 TKCGFTRAGYGFLG
+1231 TKCGFTRAGYDFLG
-1245 WATAADGK
+1245 WATAADGG

-1261 LSITQNTTLYAVW
+1261 LSITQDTTLYAVW

-1284 GGHHNSGSGG
+1284 GGHHTSGSG

-1304 STLNDTDHYAY
+1304 TTLNDTDHYAY

-1356 PYPDVSAGAWY
+1356 PYPDVSAGDWC

-1504 DRKSNGYETQTKILP
+1504 DRKSDGYETQTKLLP

>member
-1 MSTNPLPKRLLSL
+1 MSANSLPKRLLSL

-21 LSLVPMSALATGDS
+21 LSLVPMSALATGDPS
-35 DSDPNTVDNA
+35 NDPNRVDNA
-45 IVNGSFEQFEQL
+45 IVNGSFEEPGQTEL
-57 DQETGTAPQLKAEKV
+57 RAPQLDAETV
-72 PGWSTTATDRLIE
+72 PGWSTTATDQKIE
-85 FGVNIGTSS
+85 LGAQIG
-94 APQLSGNDK
+94 AACPAQLDHLSDK
-103 SIPDGNQFAELNAD
+103 RIPDGKQIAELNAD
-117 ETSTLYQ
+117 EVSTLYQ

-135 WGLSHRGRMGT
+135 WGLSHRGRART

-155 KQANAPA
+155 QQANAPA

-169 GQDQFMRLTDWV
+169 GQDQFMRLTAWV
-181 QRNAQTLGVT
+181 QRNAKTLGVT

-217 PGSESPFS
+217 PGNESPFS

-244 NRSWGN
+244 YQSWGS

-255 RNYNPLKGI
+255 PVYDPLQGI

-281 TFAFCSYAGATSD
+281 TFAFCSYSSSGSGGLTV
-294 KTLGNLLDNI
+294 GNLLDNI

-316 TAGGEGTVSAEI
+316 TAGGQGTVSAEI
-328 QGTTKTVSFSDKN
+328 QGTTQTVDFSDKN
-341 AISVP
+341 AIDVP
-346 VRNNRQMILTAPAT
+346 VRHNREMTLTAPAT
-360 ADSGV
+360 AASGA
-365 TTFVGAYI
+365 TFVGAYI
-373 TQHSTDGSST
+373 TRHSTSGSST
-383 KFVDKSEWRA
+383 EFVDKSDTNRWTLNE
-393 NGTSYTYTGTVTAPT
+393 TTDTYTYTGTVTAPT
-408 DVVLVFVRSPAVTY
+408 DVVLVFVQSPAVTY
-422 DANGGDKYV
+422 DANGGDRYV
-431 HTPDAKE
+431 HTPGAQE
-438 PTDVVSFAADTK
+438 PTDVVSFAAG
-450 RTEYTSHAATASQK
+450 TESYTSHAATASQQI
-464 NGWVFDGWLL
+464 GWVFDGWLL
-474 ARAGA
+474 ARAGK
-479 EERVLPEVHTVSY
+479 EERVLPAVHTVSY
-492 ANGVFTFTY
+492 ANGTFTF
-501 KNGTETKETRIT
+501 KDETGQTRAEIEA
-513 TDGVALLAQWK
+513 DGVALLAQWR

-534 QGDTVTD
+534 QGNTATD
-541 TDACGTITKDDSD
+541 DDACGTITKDNSSD
-554 ASVKTYNAATGE
+554 PVKTYNAATGE
-566 KVTVTAKA
+566 QVTVTANAKP
-574 NSGYA
+574 GYA

-590 LQLVSKEQTYTYTV
+590 LQLVSQEKTYAYTV

-616 AQTYTITYTW
+616 AKTYTITYAW
-626 DESDN
+626 DASN
-631 KPTDQIAPA
+631 SPTDQTIPET
-640 PGTATEGTTY
+640 GTATAGMTY
-650 PLSVPQQTTVSAT
+650 PLPQTFVKGQTTC
-663 VNDVPGHWLFQGWKE
+663 PGSKNGIPGNWVFQGWKKDG
-678 QGGTGYLGQEI
+678 QGEALGAEI
-689 ANVTRNYILVGSWD
+689 ANVQEDMHLVGSWD

-733 SSRHYAGDTVTSA
+733 SSEHYAGATVTSA
-746 AAPTIPEKEKTILV
+746 AAPKIPEAENTILV
-760 AKGTTF
+760 ANGTTF
-766 QGTWKFQGWKRS
+766 QGTWTFQGWKRS
-778 DNNQIVN
+778 DTGGT
-785 AEADF
+785 AETSF
-790 TMPNQNLTLTAQWEF
+790 SMPNHHLTLTAQWEF

-812 QYDLNND
+812 QYNLNGGTGTVPEAHT
-819 SSTEE
+819 SYAYTELN
-824 PPAGHDSYTYPEIEG
+824 G
-839 KTGVDTSKSGIPF
+839 KDGAKTPSGIPF
-852 GASLTV
+852 GAILTV

-866 DGKYFAGWG
+866 KGQYFAGWG
-875 LARDATALYEPGQ
+875 LQRDATALYEPGQ
-888 SVNNKSLEVEH
+888 RVNNESLEVKN

-925 NGGSVDV
+925 TRGSVSV
-932 HEGSFSET
+932 RQGSFSER
-940 NGTLSGKEVQSVA
+940 NGTLSGNTVKSEA

-960 FTGWKCEINEN
+960 FTGWTCE
-971 KTETETLTV
+971 TSGHTTSTETLCEV
-980 TLGQVQTLFKEHPN
+980 TANQVQTLFTAHPE

-1000 TAQFEPNSFK
+1000 TAQFEPNQFT
-1010 VQFNQNTTDTVT
+1010 VQFEKNADNVT
-1022 GTMTSQ
+1022 GNMASQ
-1028 TFQYAEAG
+1028 TFKYAG
-1036 DAYLNP
+1036 TGNVSLNQ

-1052 LGWSEEAD
+1052 LGWSE
-1060 GTGTSYA
+1060 TSGKQGVVYA
-1067 DKAKFLGV
+1067 DQAKFQGV
-1075 THYQG
+1075 TYYKG
-1080 KEITDDATIT
+1080 TEIKNNDIIT
-1090 LYAQWEKLPDI
+1090 LYAQWEKLPEI

-1117 NTAQAKEPSEE
+1117 NPAEGPSKEALS
-1128 ELAPQSIYTVSE
+1128 PQSIYTVSE

-1146 QVHSFQGA
+1146 QVRGA
-1154 TAQPKDG
+1154 TAKPKDG

-1166 WYDQNKNQCSTA
+1166 WYDQQENQCSKDL
-1178 QSFVPQAGTD
+1178 SFVPQAGTD

-1206 LRFDANGGEGTM
+1206 LRFNANGGEGTM
-1218 GDLTYTHGQDQSL
+1218 EDLTYTHGQDQSL
-1231 TKCGFTRAGYGFLG
+1231 TKCGFTRAGYDFLG
-1245 WATAADGK
+1245 WATAADGN
-1253 VVYHDQQS
+1253 VAYHDQQS
-1261 LSITQNTTLYAVW
+1261 LSITQDTTLYAVW
-1274 KQQPNQGGSG
+1274 KQQPNQGGSN
-1284 GGHHNSGSGG
+1284 GGHHNSGSSG

-1304 STLNDTDHYAY
+1304 TTLNDTDHYAY

-1344 DKARDANLTDRS
+1344 DEARDANLTDRS
-1356 PYPDVSAGAWY
+1356 PYPDVSAGDWY

-1504 DRKSNGYETQTKILP
+1504 DRKSDGYETQTKLLP

>member
-1 MSTNPLPKRLLSL
+1 MSANPLPKRLLSL

-35 DSDPNTVDNA
+35 SSDPDRVDNA
-45 IVNGSFEQFEQL
+45 IVNGSFEEPART
-57 DQETGTAPQLKAEKV
+57 DKNAPQLEADDV
-72 PGWSTTATDRLIE
+72 PGWSTTATDDKIE
-85 FGVNIGTSS
+85 FGVNTKTDS

-103 SIPDGNQFAELNAD
+103 SIPHGKQFAELNANQV
-117 ETSTLYQ
+117 STLYQ

-135 WGLSHRGRMGT
+135 WGLSHRGRAGT

-155 KQANAPA
+155 KQAKDPA
-162 KPDEDEN
+162 KPDPN

-181 QRNAQTLGVT
+181 KRNAETLGVT
-191 VPTDGCSQRITV
+191 VPRDGCSQRITV

-210 NGGFLNN
+210 HGGFLNN
-217 PGSESPFS
+217 PGNESPFS

-244 NRSWGN
+244 YQSWGS
-250 YGTHN
+250 YGTHDPT
-255 RNYNPLKGI
+255 YNPLKGI
-264 GGGIGCSYTVPV
+264 GGGIGCSYTVPAR
-276 GQNET
+276 QTET
-281 TFAFCSYAGATSD
+281 TFAFCSYSSSGSGGLTV
-294 KTLGNLLDNI
+294 GNLLDNI

-316 TAGGEGTVSAEI
+316 TAGGQGTVGAEI

-346 VRNNRQMILTAPAT
+346 VRNNRQMTLTAPAT
-360 ADSGV
+360 AVSGA
-365 TTFVGAYI
+365 TFVGAYI
-373 TQHSTDGSST
+373 TRHSTSGSST
-383 KFVDKSEWRA
+383 EFVDKSNESKWKL
-393 NGTSYTYTGTVTAPT
+393 NGTTYTYTGTVTAPT

-431 HTPDAKE
+431 HTRGAKE
-438 PTDVVSFAADTK
+438 PTDVVSFATDTK
-450 RTEYTSHAATASQK
+450 PYTSHAATASQQI
-464 NGWVFDGWLL
+464 GWVFDGWLL
-474 ARAGA
+474 ARAGK
-479 EERVLPEVHTVSY
+479 EERVLPAVHTVSY
-492 ANGVFTFTY
+492 ANGTFTF
-501 KNGTETKETRIT
+501 KDETGQTRAEIEA
-513 TDGVALLAQWK
+513 DGVALLAQWR

-534 QGDTVTD
+534 QGNTATD
-541 TDACGTITKDDSD
+541 DDACGTITKDNSSD
-554 ASVKTYNAATGE
+554 PVKTYNAATGE
-566 KVTVTAKA
+566 QVTVTANAKP
-574 NSGYA
+574 GYA

-590 LQLVSKEQTYTYTV
+590 LQLVSQEKTYAYTV

-616 AQTYTITYTW
+616 AKTYTITYTW

-631 KPTDQIAPA
+631 KPTNQTVPA
-640 PGTATEGTTY
+640 QGTATEGTTY
-650 PLSVPQQTTVSAT
+650 PLSRAFVRGQTTCPGIQ
-663 VNDVPGHWLFQGWKE
+663 NDIPGNWVFQGWKKDG
-678 QGGTGYLGQEI
+678 QGEVLGAEI
-689 ANVTRNYILVGSWD
+689 ANVKENMHLVGSWD

-733 SSRHYAGDTVTSA
+733 SSRHYAGNTVTSA
-746 AAPTIPEKEKTILV
+746 AKPTIPAEEETIL
-760 AKGTTF
+760 ATNKTTF
-766 QGTWKFQGWKRS
+766 QGIWEFQGWKRS
-778 DNNQIVN
+778 DTGGP
-785 AEADF
+785 AGTSF
-790 TMPNQNLTLTAQWEF
+790 TMPNHDLTLTAQWEF
-805 TPNVYTV
+805 TPNTYKVAYN
-812 QYDLNND
+812 LNNG
-819 SSTEE
+819 TEE
-824 PPAGHDSYTYPEIEG
+824 SLAGHDSYTYPEIEG
-839 KTGVDTSKSGIPF
+839 KTGVDTSKAGIPF
-852 GASLTV
+852 GASLIV
-858 QNFTGTAP
+858 KDFTGTVP

-875 LARDATALYEPGQ
+875 LKPGGPVAYEPGQ
-888 SVNNKSLEVEH
+888 NVSNESLKVTT
-899 SGDTITLYAIYKDIG
+899 SGNTITLYAIYKDIG

-925 NGGSVDV
+925 NRGSVDV
-932 HEGSFSET
+932 REGSFSEI
-940 NGTLSGKEVQSVA
+940 NGTLSGKEVRSVA

-971 KTETETLTV
+971 KTETETETETLTV
-980 TLGQVQTLFKEHPN
+980 TLDQVQKLFTENQN

-1000 TAQFEPNSFK
+1000 TAQFEPNSFT
-1010 VQFNQNTTDTVT
+1010 VQYNANGGK
-1022 GTMTSQ
+1022 GTMDDQ
-1028 TFQYAEAG
+1028 TFQYAGTEN
-1036 DAYLNP
+1036 AYLKQ

-1052 LGWSEEAD
+1052 LGWSEKAD

-1067 DKAKFLGV
+1067 DQAKFQGV
-1075 THYQG
+1075 THYQET
-1080 KEITDDATIT
+1080 EITDGATII

-1117 NTAQAKEPSEE
+1117 NPAEGPSKEALS
-1128 ELAPQSIYTVSE
+1128 PQSIYTVSE
-1140 TGSPDH
+1140 TGSPDR
-1146 QVHSFQGA
+1146 QVHRFQGA
-1154 TAQPKDG
+1154 TAKPKDG

-1166 WYDQNKNQCSTA
+1166 WYDQNKNQCSTD
-1178 QSFVPQAGTD
+1178 QNFVPQAGTD

-1206 LRFDANGGEGTM
+1206 LRFNANGGEGTM
-1218 GDLTYTHGQDQSL
+1218 EDLTYTHGQDQSL
-1231 TKCGFTRAGYGFLG
+1231 TKCGFTRAGYDFLG
-1245 WATAADGK
+1245 WATAADGN
-1253 VVYHDQQS
+1253 VAYHDQQS
-1261 LSITQNTTLYAVW
+1261 LSITQDTTLYAVW

-1284 GGHHNSGSGG
+1284 GGHHTSGSG

-1304 STLNDTDHYAY
+1304 TTLNDTDHYAY

-1344 DKARDANLTDRS
+1344 DEARDANLTDRS

-1504 DRKSNGYETQTKILP
+1504 DRKSDGYETQTKILP

>member
-1 MSTNPLPKRLLSL
+1 MSANSLPKRLLSL
-14 VLTLCMV
+14 VLTFCMV

-35 DSDPNTVDNA
+35 SSDPDRVDNA
-45 IVNGSFEQFEQL
+45 IVNGSFEEPGQT
-57 DQETGTAPQLKAEKV
+57 DKAPQLDYV

-85 FGVNIGTSS
+85 FGVNTKASS
-94 APQLSGNDK
+94 APQLSGTDK
-103 SIPDGNQFAELNAD
+103 SIPDGKQFAELNAD

-162 KPDEDEN
+162 KPNEN

-191 VPTDGCSQRITV
+191 VPRDGCSQRITV

-244 NRSWGN
+244 NQSWGS
-250 YGTHN
+250 YGTHDPT
-255 RNYNPLKGI
+255 YDPLKGI

-281 TFAFCSYAGATSD
+281 TFAFCSYSSSGSGGLTV
-294 KTLGNLLDNI
+294 GNLLDNI

-316 TAGGEGTVSAEI
+316 TAGGQGTVSAEI
-328 QGTTKTVSFSDKN
+328 QGTIKTVDFSDKN
-341 AISVP
+341 AIDVP

-373 TQHSTDGSST
+373 TQHRTDGSFT
-383 KFVDKSEWRA
+383 EFVDKSQWTP
-393 NGTSYTYTGTVTAPT
+393 NGTTYTYTGTVTAPT

-474 ARAGA
+474 ARAGK
-479 EERVLPEVHTVSY
+479 EERVLPEEHKVSY

-501 KNGTETKETRIT
+501 KKGTETKETRIT
-513 TDGVALLAQWK
+513 ADGVALLAQWK
-524 WQQTFQTQLQ
+524 WQQTFRTQLQ
-534 QGDTVTD
+534 RGDTVTD
-541 TDACGTITKDDSD
+541 TDDCGTITKDTNSD
-554 ASVKTYNAATGE
+554 PVKTYNAATGE
-566 KVTVTAKA
+566 QVTVTAKA
-574 NSGYA
+574 NEGYA

-590 LQLVSKEQTYTYTV
+590 LQLVSQEKTYAYTV

-616 AQTYTITYTW
+616 AKTYTITYTW
-626 DESDN
+626 DDN
-631 KPTDQIAPA
+631 KPTDQAAPA

-650 PLSVPQQTTVSAT
+650 PLSQSFVTGKTTC
-663 VNDVPGHWLFQGWKE
+663 PGSKNGIPGNWVFQGWKKDGNGE
-678 QGGTGYLGQEI
+678 VLGAEI
-689 ANVTRNYILVGSWD
+689 ANVQEDMHLVGSWD
-703 FIPNAQYDLSYSM
+703 FIPNNQYRLTYNV
-716 GDTEHCWIPSG
+716 GDHTTNWIPSG
-727 GLGSIP
+727 LGAVEQSNP
-733 SSRHYAGDTVTSA
+733 LHYYQEKVTSA
-746 AAPTIPEKEKTILV
+746 AAPTIPAEEETIL
-760 AKGTTF
+760 ATNETTF
-766 QGTWKFQGWKRS
+766 QGTWEFQGWKRS
-778 DNNQIVN
+778 DNDRIVD
-785 AEADF
+785 AGDDF
-790 TMPNQNLTLTAQWEF
+790 TMPNHDLTLTAQWEF
-805 TPNVYTV
+805 TPNTYKVAYN
-812 QYDLNND
+812 LNNGMGD
-819 SSTEE
+819 
-824 PPAGHDSYTYPEIEG
+824 PPAGHDSYTYPEIQG

-852 GASLTV
+852 GASV
-858 QNFTGTAP
+858 QLRDFLGTP
-866 DGKYFAGWG
+866 PTGKYFAGWG
-875 LARDATALYEPGQ
+875 RTPGGPVAYAPEQ
-888 SVNNKSLEVEH
+888 NVSNANLGITED
-899 SGDTITLYAIYKDIG
+899 DTTVTLYAIYADVKAI
-914 TVTVEFAGNDA
+914 TVEFQGNNSQWGAVTNRSGSFTVTDSVAGNA
-925 NGGSVDV
+925 VTSKA
-932 HEGSFSET
+932 EPR
-940 NGTLSGKEVQSVA
+940 
-953 TAKPGYH
+953 PGYH
-960 FTGWKCEINEN
+960 FVEWTKGGEKVSDDQ
-971 KTETETLTV
+971 TLTV
-980 TLGQVQTLFKEHPN
+980 
-994 QRVFRF
+994 RSSDF
-1000 TAQFEPNSFK
+1000 TEDQAGHTFVYVAHFEPNRFT
-1010 VQFNQNTTDTVT
+1010 VQFHQNTTDTMK
-1022 GTMTSQ
+1022 GTMADQ
-1028 TFQYAEAG
+1028 KFQYAEAEN
-1036 DAYLNP
+1036 AYLRP

-1052 LGWSEEAD
+1052 LGWSETED

-1067 DKAKFLGV
+1067 DQAKFQGV
-1075 THYQG
+1075 PA
-1080 KEITDDATIT
+1080 KNEAIVN
-1090 LYAQWEKLPDI
+1090 LYAQWQEYSSV
-1101 TIDYTPFP
+1101 TIRYTAFP
-1109 EDLGTVTL
+1109 NDLGTVVL
-1117 NTAQAKEPSEE
+1117 NKENQTASAATE
-1128 ELAPQSIYTVSE
+1128 E
-1140 TGSPDH
+1140 TGSPDPAL
-1146 QVHSFQGA
+1146 QVIVGA
-1154 TAQPKDG
+1154 TATAAQG
-1161 CTFKG
+1161 SVFEG
-1166 WYDQNKNQCSTA
+1166 WYDQHGTRLSTERRYEPKT
-1178 QSFVPQAGTD
+1178 VND
-1188 NLYQSGSYVA
+1188 LYEGGSYVA
-1198 VFEAQQYT
+1198 HFHAQQYT
-1206 LRFDANGGEGTM
+1206 LRFNANGGEGTM
-1218 GDLTYTHGQDQSL
+1218 GNLTYTHGQDQSL
-1231 TKCGFTRAGYGFLG
+1231 TKCGFTRAGYDFLG
-1245 WATAADGK
+1245 WATAADGN
-1253 VVYHDQQS
+1253 VAYHDQQS
-1261 LSITQNTTLYAVW
+1261 LSITQDTTLYAVW

-1284 GGHHNSGSGG
+1284 GGHHNSGG

-1304 STLNDTDHYAY
+1304 TTLNDTDHYAY

-1344 DKARDANLTDRS
+1344 DEARDANLTDRS

-1504 DRKSNGYETQTKILP
+1504 DRKSDGYETQTKLLP

>member
-1 MSTNPLPKRLLSL
+1 MSANPLPKRLLSL

-21 LSLVPMSALATGDS
+21 LSLVPMSALAAGDFNS
-35 DSDPNTVDNA
+35 DSNSDPNTADNA
-45 IVNGSFEQFEQL
+45 IVNGSFELPVQTEL
-57 DQETGTAPQLKAEKV
+57 RAPQLKDNEV
-72 PGWSTTATDRLIE
+72 PGWSTTATDQKIE
-85 FGVNIGTSS
+85 LGAQIG
-94 APQLSGNDK
+94 AACPAQLDHLSDK
-103 SIPDGNQFAELNAD
+103 SIPDGKQIAELNAD
-117 ETSTLYQ
+117 EVSTLYQ

-135 WGLSHRGRMGT
+135 WGLSHRGRART

-155 KQANAPA
+155 QQDNAPA
-162 KPDEDEN
+162 KPNEN

-203 YSKKFDE
+203 YSKKFDK

-244 NRSWGN
+244 NQSWGS

-264 GGGIGCSYTVPV
+264 GGGIGCSYTVPAR
-276 GQNET
+276 QTET
-281 TFAFCSYAGATSD
+281 TFAFCSYSSSGSGGLTV
-294 KTLGNLLDNI
+294 GNLLDNI

-328 QGTTKTVSFSDKN
+328 QGTTKTVDFSDKN
-341 AISVP
+341 AIDVP
-346 VRNNRQMILTAPAT
+346 VRHNREMTLTAPAT
-360 ADSGV
+360 ADSGA
-365 TTFVGAYI
+365 TFVGAYI
-373 TQHSTDGSST
+373 TRHSTSGSST
-383 KFVDKSEWRA
+383 EFVDKSNESKWKL
-393 NGTSYTYTGTVTAPT
+393 NGTTYTYTGTVTAPT

-422 DANGGDKYV
+422 DANGGDRYV
-431 HTPDAKE
+431 HTPGAQE
-438 PTDVVSFAADTK
+438 PTDVVSFAAG
-450 RTEYTSHAATASQK
+450 TESYTSHAATASQQI
-464 NGWVFDGWLL
+464 GWVFAGWLL

-513 TDGVALLAQWK
+513 ADGVALLAQWR

-534 QGDTVTD
+534 QGDTATD
-541 TDACGTITKDDSD
+541 NSDCGTIKIKKDDSD
-554 ASVKTYNAATGE
+554 VPVKTYDAATGE
-566 KVTVTAKA
+566 RVTVTATA

-678 QGGTGYLGQEI
+678 QGGTEYLGQEI
-689 ANVTRNYILVGSWD
+689 ANVTRNYTLVGSWS
-703 FIPNAQYDLSYSM
+703 FIPNNRYRLTYDV
-716 GDTEHCWIPSG
+716 GNHNTNWIPSG
-727 GLGSIP
+727 LGAVVQSNP
-733 SSRHYAGDTVTSA
+733 LHYYQEKVTSA
-746 AAPTIPEKEKTILV
+746 AAPTIPAAENTIL
-760 AKGTTF
+760 AANGTTF
-766 QGTWKFQGWKRS
+766 QGTWTFQGWKRS
-778 DNNQIVN
+778 DNDKIVN
-785 AEADF
+785 EKAEF
-790 TMPNQNLTLTAQWEF
+790 TMPNHDLTLTAQWTFKPNTYKVEYNLNDGTGTVPEAHTSYEYTELNGKDGAE
-805 TPNVYTV
+805 TP
-812 QYDLNND
+812 
-819 SSTEE
+819 
-824 PPAGHDSYTYPEIEG
+824 
-839 KTGVDTSKSGIPF
+839 SGIPF
-852 GASLTV
+852 GALV
-858 QNFTGTAP
+858 QLKDFPGRAPTGQ
-866 DGKYFAGWG
+866 YFAGWG
-875 LARDATALYEPGQ
+875 LRRDATALYEPGQ
-888 SVNNKSLEVEH
+888 SVNNKSLEVKT
-899 SGDTITLYAIYKDIG
+899 SRDTITLYAIYKDIG

-925 NGGSVDV
+925 NRGSVDV
-932 HEGSFSET
+932 RQGSFSET
-940 NGTLSGKEVQSVA
+940 NGTLSGNTVKSVA

-960 FTGWKCEINEN
+960 FTGWKCEINGN
-971 KTETETLTV
+971 TTNTGTLTV
-980 TLGQVQTLFKEHPN
+980 TANQVQKLFTAHKN

-1000 TAQFEPNSFK
+1000 TAQFEPNSF
-1010 VQFNQNTTDTVT
+1010 TVEFRENAEDAT
-1022 GTMTSQ
+1022 GTMDSQ
-1028 TFQYAEAG
+1028 TFQYAG
-1036 DAYLNP
+1036 TKNVYLNP

-1052 LGWSEEAD
+1052 LGWSETKD
-1060 GTGTSYA
+1060 GKGTSYA
-1067 DKAKFLGV
+1067 DQAKFQGV

-1080 KEITDDATIT
+1080 KEIKDDDTIT
-1090 LYAQWEKLPDI
+1090 LYARWEKLPEI

-1206 LRFDANGGEGTM
+1206 LHFDANGGEGTM
-1218 GDLTYTHGQDQSL
+1218 GDLTYTHGQDRSL
-1231 TKCGFTRAGYGFLG
+1231 TKCGFTRSGYAFLG
-1245 WATAADGK
+1245 WATAADGG
-1253 VVYHDQQS
+1253 VAYHDQQS
-1261 LSITQNTTLYAVW
+1261 LSITQDTTLYAVW

-1284 GGHHNSGSGG
+1284 GHHNSGG

-1304 STLNDTDHYAY
+1304 TTLNDSDHYAY

-1344 DKARDANLTDRS
+1344 DEARDANLTDRS
-1356 PYPDVSAGAWY
+1356 PYPDVSAGDWY

>member
-21 LSLVPMSALATGDS
+21 LSLVPMSALAEGDPS
-35 DSDPNTVDNA
+35 SDPNRVDNA
-45 IVNGSFEQFEQL
+45 IVNGSFEQPGRT
-57 DQETGTAPQLKAEKV
+57 DKNAPQLDDV
-72 PGWSTTATDRLIE
+72 PGWSTTATDHLIE
-85 FGVNIGTSS
+85 FGVNTQANS
-94 APQLSGNDK
+94 APQLLGNDK

-117 ETSTLYQ
+117 EVSTLYQ

-181 QRNAQTLGVT
+181 QRNAATLGVT
-191 VPTDGCSQRITV
+191 VPRDGCSQRITV

-217 PGSESPFS
+217 TGNESPFS
-225 TAPSNLYTETW
+225 AAPSNLYTETW

-244 NRSWGN
+244 YQSWGS

-255 RNYNPLKGI
+255 SAYDPLQGI

-276 GQNET
+276 GQGKT
-281 TFAFCSYAGATSD
+281 TFAFCSYSSSGSGGLTV
-294 KTLGNLLDNI
+294 GNLLDNI

-316 TAGGEGTVSAEI
+316 TAGGQGTVGAEI
-328 QGTTKTVSFSDKN
+328 QGTTKTVDFSDKN
-341 AISVP
+341 AINVP
-346 VRNNRQMILTAPAT
+346 VRNKRQMTLTAPAT
-360 ADSGV
+360 AASGA
-365 TTFVGAYI
+365 TFVGAYI
-373 TQHSTDGSST
+373 TKHSTSGSST
-383 KFVDKSEWRA
+383 EFVDKSDKSKWTL
-393 NGTSYTYTGTVTAPT
+393 NGTNYTYTGTVTVPT
-408 DVVLVFVRSPAVTY
+408 DVVLVFVQSPAVTY
-422 DANGGDKYV
+422 DANGGDRYV
-431 HTPDAKE
+431 HTPGAQE

-450 RTEYTSHAATASQK
+450 PYTSHKATASQK
-464 NGWVFDGWLL
+464 KGWVFDGWLL
-474 ARAGA
+474 ARAEDG
-479 EERVLPEVHTVSY
+479 ERVLPAKHTVSY

-501 KNGTETKETRIT
+501 QDGTETKETPIT
-513 TDGVALLAQWK
+513 ANGVALLAQWR
-524 WQQTFQTQLQ
+524 WRQTFQTQLQ
-534 QGDTVTD
+534 QGDTVKD
-541 TDACGTITKDDSD
+541 DKACGTITKDDSSD
-554 ASVKTYNAATGE
+554 SVETYDAATGE
-566 KVTVTAKA
+566 QVTVIAKA
-574 NSGYA
+574 NEGYA

-590 LQLVSKEQTYTYTV
+590 LQLVSQEQTYNYTV
-604 GKQGVQTVYARF
+604 GRQGVQTVYARF
-616 AQTYTITYTW
+616 AKTYTITYAW
-626 DESDN
+626 DTSN
-631 KPTDQIAPA
+631 SPTDQTIPEA
-640 PGTATEGTTY
+640 GTATAGTTY
-650 PLSVPQQTTVSAT
+650 PLSQAFVPQQTTVSAT
-663 VNDVPGHWLFQGWKE
+663 VNGVPGHWLFQGWKE
-678 QGGTGYLGQEI
+678 KDGKDYLGQEI
-689 ANVTRNYILVGSWD
+689 ASVTKNYTLVGSWS
-703 FIPNAQYDLSYSM
+703 FIPNNQYRLTYNV
-716 GDTEHCWIPSG
+716 GDHTTNWIPSG
-727 GLGSIP
+727 LGEVVP
-733 SSRHYAGDTVTSA
+733 SNPLHYYQDTVTSA
-746 AAPTIPEKEKTILV
+746 AAPKIPEAEKTILV
-760 AKGTTF
+760 ANGTIF

-778 DNNQIVN
+778 DNGQIVN
-785 AEADF
+785 EKAKF
-790 TMPNQNLTLTAQWEF
+790 TMPNQNLTLTAQWTF
-805 TPNVYTV
+805 TPNTYKVVYN
-812 QYDLNND
+812 LNGG
-819 SSTEE
+819 SGTAPEEQTYAYTELADKDGAE
-824 PPAGHDSYTYPEIEG
+824 KPN
-839 KTGVDTSKSGIPF
+839 GIPF

-866 DGKYFAGWG
+866 DGKKYFAGWG
-875 LARDATALYEPGQ
+875 LQRDATALYEPGQ
-888 SVNNKSLEVEH
+888 RVNNKSLKVTTN
-899 SGDTITLYAIYKDIG
+899 GDTITLYAIYKDIG

-925 NGGSVDV
+925 NRGSVNV
-932 HEGSFSET
+932 RQGSFSEIK
-940 NGTLSGKEVQSVA
+940 GTLSGDTVQSAA

-960 FTGWKCEINEN
+960 FTSWKCETSGYTT
-971 KTETETLTV
+971 KTETLTV
-980 TLGQVQTLFKEHPN
+980 TLDQVQTLFKEHPN

-1000 TAQFEPNSFK
+1000 TAQFEPNCFT
-1010 VQFNQNTTDTVT
+1010 VQYNANGGK
-1022 GTMTSQ
+1022 GTMDDQ
-1028 TFQYAEAG
+1028 TFQYAAAG
-1036 DAYLNP
+1036 DAYLKP

-1052 LGWSEEAD
+1052 LGWSEISGDQAVV
-1060 GTGTSYA
+1060 YA
-1067 DKAKFLGV
+1067 DQAKFQGV
-1075 THYQG
+1075 PADNEETV
-1080 KEITDDATIT
+1080 T
-1090 LYAQWEKLPDI
+1090 LYAQWKEYSPV
-1101 TIDYTPFP
+1101 TIRYTAFP
-1109 EDLGTVTL
+1109 NDLGRVTL
-1117 NTAQAKEPSEE
+1117 NKEGQTASAATQ
-1128 ELAPQSIYTVSE
+1128 E
-1140 TGSPDH
+1140 TGSPDPAL
-1146 QVHSFQGA
+1146 QEIVGA
-1154 TAQPKDG
+1154 TATTAPG
-1161 CTFKG
+1161 SVFEG
-1166 WYDQNKNQCSTA
+1166 WYDQY
-1178 QSFVPQAGTD
+1178 GTLLSKAP
-1188 NLYQSGSYVA
+1188 NYKPRLVNGLYEGGSYVA
-1198 VFEAQQYT
+1198 YFHAQQYT
-1206 LRFDANGGEGTM
+1206 LHFDANGGEGTM

-1231 TKCGFTRAGYGFLG
+1231 TKCGFTRAGYAFLG
-1245 WATAADGK
+1245 WATEANGGVA
-1253 VVYHDQQS
+1253 YHDQQS
-1261 LSITQNTTLYAVW
+1261 LSITQDTTLYAVW

-1284 GGHHNSGSGG
+1284 GGHHNSGG

-1304 STLNDTDHYAY
+1304 TTLNDTDHYAY

-1504 DRKSNGYETQTKILP
+1504 DRKSDGYETQTKLLP

>member
-1 MSTNPLPKRLLSL
+1 MSANPLPKRLLSL

-21 LSLVPMSALATGDS
+21 LSLVPMSALAEGDPS
-35 DSDPNTVDNA
+35 SDPNTNTADNA
-45 IVNGSFEQFEQL
+45 ILNGSFEQPGQT
-57 DQETGTAPQLKAEKV
+57 DKAPQLDDV
-72 PGWSTTATDRLIE
+72 PGWSTTATDHLIE
-85 FGVNIGTSS
+85 FGVNTQTSS

-117 ETSTLYQ
+117 EVSTLYQ
-124 NVSTVGGHIYE
+124 NVSTVDGHIYE

-155 KQANAPA
+155 KQDNAPA
-162 KPDEDEN
+162 KPDKNEN

-181 QRNAQTLGVT
+181 KRNAATLGVT

-217 PGSESPFS
+217 TGSESPFS

-244 NRSWGN
+244 NQSWGS

-264 GGGIGCSYTVPV
+264 GGGIGCSYTVPA

-281 TFAFCSYAGATSD
+281 TFAFCSYAGATSN

-316 TAGGEGTVSAEI
+316 TAGGQGTVGAEI
-328 QGTTKTVSFSDKN
+328 QGTTKTVDFSDKN
-341 AISVP
+341 AINVP
-346 VRNNRQMILTAPAT
+346 VRNKRQMTLTAPAT
-360 ADSGV
+360 AASGA
-365 TTFVGAYI
+365 TFVGAYI
-373 TQHSTDGSST
+373 TKHSTSGSST
-383 KFVDKSEWRA
+383 EFVDKSDKSKWTL
-393 NGTSYTYTGTVTAPT
+393 NGTNYTYTGTVTVPT
-408 DVVLVFVRSPAVTY
+408 DVVLVFVQSPAVTY
-422 DANGGDKYV
+422 DANGGDRYV
-431 HTPDAKE
+431 HTPGAQE

-450 RTEYTSHAATASQK
+450 PYTSHKATASQK
-464 NGWVFDGWLL
+464 KGWVFDGWLL
-474 ARAGA
+474 ARAEDG
-479 EERVLPEVHTVSY
+479 ERVLPARHTVSY

-501 KNGTETKETRIT
+501 QDGTETKETPIT
-513 TDGVALLAQWK
+513 ANGVALLAQWR
-524 WQQTFQTQLQ
+524 WRQTFQTQLQ
-534 QGDTVTD
+534 QGDTVKD
-541 TDACGTITKDDSD
+541 DKACGTITKDDSSD
-554 ASVKTYNAATGE
+554 SVETYDAATGE
-566 KVTVTAKA
+566 QVTVIAKA
-574 NSGYA
+574 NEGYA

-590 LQLVSKEQTYTYTV
+590 LQLVSQEQTYNYTV
-604 GKQGVQTVYARF
+604 GRQGVQTVYARF
-616 AQTYTITYTW
+616 AKTYTITYAW
-626 DESDN
+626 DTSN
-631 KPTDQIAPA
+631 SPTDQIPEAPEA
-640 PGTATEGTTY
+640 GTATAGTTY
-650 PLSVPQQTTVSAT
+650 PLSQTFVPQQTTVSAT
-663 VNDVPGHWLFQGWKE
+663 VNGVPGHWLFQGWKE
-678 QGGTGYLGQEI
+678 KDGTDYLGREI
-689 ANVTRNYILVGSWD
+689 ANVTRNYALVGSWS
-703 FIPNAQYDLSYSM
+703 FIPNNRYRLTYDV
-716 GDTEHCWIPSG
+716 GNHNTNWIPSG
-727 GLGSIP
+727 LGAVVQSNP
-733 SSRHYAGDTVTSA
+733 LHYYQETVTSA
-746 AAPTIPEKEKTILV
+746 AAPTIPAAENTIL
-760 AKGTTF
+760 AANGTTF
-766 QGTWKFQGWKRS
+766 QGTWTFQGWKRS
-778 DNNQIVN
+778 DNDKIVN
-785 AEADF
+785 EKAEF
-790 TMPNQNLTLTAQWEF
+790 TMPNHDLTLTAQWTFKPNTYKVEYNLNDGTGTVPEAHTSYEYTELNGKDGAE
-805 TPNVYTV
+805 TP
-812 QYDLNND
+812 
-819 SSTEE
+819 
-824 PPAGHDSYTYPEIEG
+824 
-839 KTGVDTSKSGIPF
+839 SGIPF
-852 GASLTV
+852 GALV
-858 QNFTGTAP
+858 QLKDFPGRAPTGQ
-866 DGKYFAGWG
+866 YFAGWG
-875 LARDATALYEPGQ
+875 LTEKGPVAYEPGER
-888 SVNNKSLEVEH
+888 VNNESLEVEH
-899 SGDTITLYAIYKDIG
+899 SGDTITLYAIYKNIG
-914 TVTVEFAGNDA
+914 TVTVEFAENDA
-925 NGGSVDV
+925 NRGSVDV
-932 HEGSFSET
+932 RQGSFSEI
-940 NGTLSGKEVQSVA
+940 NGTFSDGAVQSVA

-960 FTGWKCEINEN
+960 FTGWKCEINGN
-971 KTETETLTV
+971 TTDTKTLTV
-980 TLGQVQTLFKEHPN
+980 SASQVQELFTKN
-994 QRVFRF
+994 QQQRVFRF
-1000 TAQFEPNSFK
+1000 TAQFEPNQFT
-1010 VQFNQNTTDTVT
+1010 VQFQKNADDAI
-1022 GTMTSQ
+1022 GTMASQ

-1036 DAYLNP
+1036 NAYLNP

-1052 LGWSEEAD
+1052 LGWSETAD

-1067 DKAKFLGV
+1067 DQAKFQGV

-1080 KEITDDATIT
+1080 NEIKDDDTIT
-1090 LYAQWEKLPDI
+1090 LYAQWKELPDI

-1117 NTAQAKEPSEE
+1117 NTAQTEEPSEE
-1128 ELAPQSIYTVSE
+1128 DLVPQSIYTVSE
-1140 TGSPDH
+1140 KGSPDH
-1146 QVHSFQGA
+1146 QVHTFQGA
-1154 TAQPKDG
+1154 TAKPKDG

-1166 WYDQNKNQCSTA
+1166 WYDQNKNQCSTD
-1178 QSFVPQAGTD
+1178 QNFVPQAGTD

-1218 GDLTYTHGQDQSL
+1218 EDLTYTHGQDQSL
-1231 TKCGFTRAGYGFLG
+1231 TKCGFTRAGYDFLG
-1245 WATAADGK
+1245 WATAADGG

-1261 LSITQNTTLYAVW
+1261 LSITQDTTLYAIW

-1284 GGHHNSGSGG
+1284 GGG

-1304 STLNDTDHYAY
+1304 TTLNDTDHYAY

-1356 PYPDVSAGAWY
+1356 PYPDVSAGDWY
-1367 NKAIATLSRMGIL
+1367 NKAVATLSRMGIL

-1504 DRKSNGYETQTKILP
+1504 DRKSDGYETQTKILP

>member
-1 MSTNPLPKRLLSL
+1 MSANPLPKRLLSL

-21 LSLVPMSALATGDS
+21 LSLVPMSALAAGDLN
-35 DSDPNTVDNA
+35 SDPNTADNA
-45 IVNGSFEQFEQL
+45 IVNGSFEQPA
-57 DQETGTAPQLKAEKV
+57 QETMLAPQLDAQIV
-72 PGWSTTATDRLIE
+72 DGWSTTATNDKIE
-85 FGVNIGTSS
+85 FGVNIGRSS
-94 APQLSGNDK
+94 APQLWGTDR
-103 SIPDGNQFAELNAD
+103 SIPDGNQFAELNAN
-117 ETSTLYQ
+117 EVSTLYQ

-135 WGLSHRGRMGT
+135 WGLSHRGREGK

-181 QRNAQTLGVT
+181 QRNAETLGVT
-191 VPTDGCSQRITV
+191 VPRDGCSQRITV

-217 PGSESPFS
+217 PGNESPFS

-244 NRSWGN
+244 NQSWGS
-250 YGTHN
+250 YGTHDPI
-255 RNYNPLKGI
+255 YDPLKGI

-316 TAGGEGTVSAEI
+316 TAGGQGTVSAEI
-328 QGTTKTVSFSDKN
+328 QGTTQTVDFSDKN
-341 AISVP
+341 AIDVP
-346 VRNNRQMILTAPAT
+346 VRNNRQMTLTAPAT
-360 ADSGV
+360 ADSGA
-365 TTFVGAYI
+365 TFVGAYI
-373 TQHSTDGSST
+373 TQHSTSGSST
-383 KFVDKSEWRA
+383 EFVDKSDKSKWTL
-393 NGTSYTYTGTVTAPT
+393 NGINYTYTYTGTVIAPT
-408 DVVLVFVRSPAVTY
+408 DVVLVFVQSPAVTY

-431 HTPDAKE
+431 HTPGAQE
-438 PTDVVSFAADTK
+438 PTDVVSFGAGTGQ
-450 RTEYTSHAATASQK
+450 TSYTSHAATASK
-464 NGWVFDGWLL
+464 KKGWVFAGWLL
-474 ARAGA
+474 ARAENGG
-479 EERVLPEVHTVSY
+479 RVLPEKHTVSY
-492 ANGVFTFTY
+492 DAEKHTFTFAYADGDTTT
-501 KNGTETKETRIT
+501 TETLNAN
-513 TDGVALLAQWK
+513 GVALLAQWK
-524 WQQTFQTQLQ
+524 WRQTFQTQLQ
-534 QGDTVTD
+534 QGDTATD
-541 TDACGTITKDDSD
+541 NSDCGTIKIKKDDSD
-554 ASVKTYNAATGE
+554 ASVKTYDAATGE
-566 KVTVTAKA
+566 QVTVTANA

-604 GKQGVQTVYARF
+604 GRQGVQTVYARF
-616 AQTYTITYTW
+616 AKTYTITYAW

-640 PGTATEGTTY
+640 PGTATAGTTY
-650 PLSVPQQTTVSAT
+650 PLSQAFVPQQTTVSDT

-678 QGGTGYLGQEI
+678 KDGTDYLGQEI
-689 ANVTRNYILVGSWD
+689 ANVTRNYDLVGSWS
-703 FIPNAQYDLSYSM
+703 FIPNNRYRLTYNV
-716 GDTEHCWIPSG
+716 GDHTTNWIPSG
-727 GLGSIP
+727 LGAVVQSNP
-733 SSRHYAGDTVTSA
+733 LHYYQEKVTSA
-746 AAPTIPEKEKTILV
+746 AAPTIPAAENTIL
-760 AKGTTF
+760 AANGTTF
-766 QGTWKFQGWKRS
+766 QGTWTFQGWKRS
-778 DNNQIVN
+778 DTGEIVP
-785 AEADF
+785 ADESF
-790 TMPNQNLTLTAQWEF
+790 FMPNQNLTLTAQWEF

-812 QYDLNND
+812 KYDLNGGTGTAPEAHTIYEY
-819 SSTEE
+819 TELN
-824 PPAGHDSYTYPEIEG
+824 G
-839 KTGVDTSKSGIPF
+839 KDGAKTPSGIPF
-852 GASLTV
+852 GASLIV

-866 DGKYFAGWG
+866 NGKYFAGWG
-875 LARDATALYEPGQ
+875 LTEKGSVAYEPGEDV
-888 SVNNKSLEVEH
+888 SNASLGITEKNATV
-899 SGDTITLYAIYKDIG
+899 TLYAIYAKKQTI
-914 TVTVEFAGNDA
+914 TVEFQGNNPQWGA
-925 NGGSVDV
+925 VTTRS
-932 HEGSFSET
+932 GSFT
-940 NGTLSGKEVQSVA
+940 VTDSVA
-953 TAKPGYH
+953 EKTVTSKAEPSPGYH
-960 FTGWKCEINEN
+960 FVEWTKGGERVS
-971 KTETETLTV
+971 TDQTLTV
-980 TLGQVQTLFKEHPN
+980 RSSDFTEGQAGQTFVYVAH
-994 QRVFRF
+994 
-1000 TAQFEPNSFK
+1000 FEPNRFT
-1010 VQFNQNTTDTVT
+1010 VHFDQNTEDTVK
-1022 GTMTSQ
+1022 GTMADQ
-1028 TFQYAEAG
+1028 KFQYAEAEN
-1036 DAYLNP
+1036 AYLRP

-1052 LGWSEEAD
+1052 LGWSE
-1060 GTGTSYA
+1060 TSGKQGVVYA
-1067 DKAKFLGV
+1067 DQAKFQGV
-1075 THYQG
+1075 TYYKG
-1080 KEITDDATIT
+1080 TEIKNNDIIT
-1090 LYAQWEKLPDI
+1090 LYAQWEKLPEI

-1117 NTAQAKEPSEE
+1117 NPAEGPSKEALS
-1128 ELAPQSIYTVSE
+1128 PQSIYTVSE

-1146 QVHSFQGA
+1146 QVRGA
-1154 TAQPKDG
+1154 TAKPKDG

-1166 WYDQNKNQCSTA
+1166 WYDQQENQCSKDL
-1178 QSFVPQAGTD
+1178 SFVPQAGTD

-1206 LRFDANGGEGTM
+1206 LRFNANGGEGTM
-1218 GDLTYTHGQDQSL
+1218 EDLTYTHGQDQSL
-1231 TKCGFTRAGYGFLG
+1231 TKCGFTRAGYAFLG
-1245 WATAADGK
+1245 WATAADGG
-1253 VVYHDQQS
+1253 VAYHDQQS
-1261 LSITQNTTLYAVW
+1261 LSITQDTTLYAVW

-1284 GGHHNSGSGG
+1284 GHHNSGG

-1304 STLNDTDHYAY
+1304 TTLNDTDHYAY

-1344 DKARDANLTDRS
+1344 DEARDANLTDRS

-1504 DRKSNGYETQTKILP
+1504 DR
-1519 PRDWS
+1519 
-1524 QEFEQ
+1524 

>member
-1 MSTNPLPKRLLSL
+1 MSANPLPKRLLSL

-35 DSDPNTVDNA
+35 SSDPDRVDNA
-45 IVNGSFEQFEQL
+45 IVNGSFEKPGQTKML
-57 DQETGTAPQLKAEKV
+57 APQLEAQTV
-72 PGWSTTATDRLIE
+72 PGWSTTAIGQLIE

-103 SIPDGNQFAELNAD
+103 RIPDGNQFAELNAD
-117 ETSTLYQ
+117 EVSTLYQ

-135 WGLSHRGRMGT
+135 WGLSHRGREGK

-155 KQANAPA
+155 KQAKDPA
-162 KPDEDEN
+162 KPDKN

-191 VPTDGCSQRITV
+191 VPRDGCSQRITV

-244 NRSWGN
+244 NQSWGS

-255 RNYNPLKGI
+255 SNYNPLKGI

-316 TAGGEGTVSAEI
+316 TAGGQGTVSAEI
-328 QGTTKTVSFSDKN
+328 QGTTQTVDFSDKN
-341 AISVP
+341 AIDVP
-346 VRNNRQMILTAPAT
+346 VRHNREMTLTAPAT

-373 TQHSTDGSST
+373 TRHSTDGSST
-383 KFVDKSEWRA
+383 KFVDKSQWQRRQ
-393 NGTSYTYTGTVTAPT
+393 NGTSYTYTGKVTAPT

-431 HTPDAKE
+431 HTRGAKE
-438 PTDVVSFAADTK
+438 PTDVVSFATDTK
-450 RTEYTSHAATASQK
+450 PYTSHAATASRQT
-464 NGWVFDGWLL
+464 GWVFAGWLL
-474 ARAGA
+474 ARAGN
-479 EERVLPEVHTVSY
+479 EGRVLPAKHTVSY
-492 ANGVFTFTY
+492 DNGTFTFTD
-501 KNGTETKETRIT
+501 ETGQKRAEIKAN
-513 TDGVALLAQWK
+513 GVALLAQWR
-524 WQQTFQTQLQ
+524 WRQTFQTQLQ
-534 QGDTVTD
+534 QGDTVKD
-541 TDACGTITKDDSD
+541 DKACGTITKDDSSD
-554 ASVKTYNAATGE
+554 SVETYDAATGE
-566 KVTVTAKA
+566 KVTVIAKA
-574 NSGYA
+574 NEGYA

-590 LQLVSKEQTYTYTV
+590 LQLVSQKQTYTYTV

-663 VNDVPGHWLFQGWKE
+663 VNGVPGHWLFQGWKE
-678 QGGTGYLGQEI
+678 QGGTEYLGQEI
-689 ANVTRNYILVGSWD
+689 ANVTRNYTLVGSWS
-703 FIPNAQYDLSYSM
+703 FIPNNRYRLTYNV
-716 GDTEHCWIPSG
+716 GDHTTNWIPSG
-727 GLGSIP
+727 LGAVVQSNP
-733 SSRHYAGDTVTSA
+733 LHYYQEKVTSA
-746 AAPTIPEKEKTILV
+746 AAPTIPAAEKTIL
-760 AKGTTF
+760 ATNKTTF
-766 QGTWKFQGWKRS
+766 QGIWKFQGWKRS
-778 DNNQIVN
+778 DTGETVS
-785 AEADF
+785 AENSAEKNF
-790 TMPNQNLTLTAQWEF
+790 SMPNQDLTLTAQWKF

-812 QYDLNND
+812 QYDLNGG
-819 SSTEE
+819 TGV
-824 PPAGHDSYTYPEIEG
+824 PPAGHDSYTYPEIKG

-852 GASLTV
+852 GAGLTV
-858 QNFTGTAP
+858 RDFTGNAP
-866 DGKYFAGWG
+866 EGQYFAGWG
-875 LARDATALYEPGQ
+875 LHRDATALYEPGQ
-888 SVNNKSLEVEH
+888 SVNNESLEVEH

-925 NGGSVDV
+925 TRGSVSV
-932 HEGSFSET
+932 RQGSFSER
-940 NGTLSGKEVQSVA
+940 NGTLSGNTVKSEA

-960 FTGWKCEINEN
+960 FTGWKCETSGDRTDA
-971 KTETETLTV
+971 KTLEVRLD
-980 TLGQVQTLFKEHPN
+980 QVQKLFTKNHN

-1000 TAQFEPNSFK
+1000 TAQFEPNSF
-1010 VQFNQNTTDTVT
+1010 TVKYNANGGT
-1022 GTMTSQ
+1022 GTMDDQ
-1028 TFQYAEAG
+1028 RFRYAGEG

-1052 LGWSEEAD
+1052 LGWSETED
-1060 GTGTSYA
+1060 GKGTSYA

-1075 THYQG
+1075 PANDG
-1080 KEITDDATIT
+1080 AIVT
-1090 LYAQWEKLPDI
+1090 LYAQWQAYSPV
-1101 TIDYTPFP
+1101 TIRYTAVPNN
-1109 EDLGTVTL
+1109 LGTVVL
-1117 NTAQAKEPSEE
+1117 NKESQTASAATE
-1128 ELAPQSIYTVSE
+1128 E
-1140 TGSPDH
+1140 TGSPDPAR
-1146 QVHSFQGA
+1146 QEIVGA
-1154 TAQPKDG
+1154 TAATAQDSV
-1161 CTFKG
+1161 FEG
-1166 WYDQNKNQCSTA
+1166 WYDQNGKRLSMERRYEPTT
-1178 QSFVPQAGTD
+1178 VKG
-1188 NLYQSGSYVA
+1188 LYEGGSYVA
-1198 VFEAQQYT
+1198 YFHAKQYT
-1206 LRFDANGGEGTM
+1206 LHFDANGGEGTM

-1231 TKCGFTRAGYGFLG
+1231 TKCGFTRAGYDFLG
-1245 WATAADGK
+1245 WATAENGNVA
-1253 VVYHDQQS
+1253 YHDQQS
-1261 LSITQNTTLYAVW
+1261 LSITQDTTLYAVW

-1284 GGHHNSGSGG
+1284 GGHHNSGSG

-1304 STLNDTDHYAY
+1304 TTLNDTDHYAY

-1356 PYPDVSAGAWY
+1356 PYPDVSAGDWY

-1504 DRKSNGYETQTKILP
+1504 DRKSDGYETQTKLLP

>member
-14 VLTLCMV
+14 VLTFCMV
-21 LSLVPMSALATGDS
+21 LSLVPMSALAEGDPS
-35 DSDPNTVDNA
+35 SDPNRVDNA
-45 IVNGSFEQFEQL
+45 IVNGSFEKPGQTKML
-57 DQETGTAPQLKAEKV
+57 APQLEAQTV
-72 PGWSTTATDRLIE
+72 PGWSTTATGHLIE
-85 FGVNIGTSS
+85 FGVNIGRSY
-94 APQLSGNDK
+94 APQLWGSDK
-103 SIPDGNQFAELNAD
+103 SIPNGNQFAELNAD
-117 ETSTLYQ
+117 EVSTLYQ

-135 WGLSHRGRMGT
+135 WGLSHRGRAGT

-155 KQANAPA
+155 HQDNAPA
-162 KPDEDEN
+162 KPDKT

-181 QRNAQTLGVT
+181 KRNAQTLGVT

-217 PGSESPFS
+217 TGNESPFS

-244 NRSWGN
+244 NQSWGS

-276 GQNET
+276 GQKET
-281 TFAFCSYAGATSD
+281 TFAFCSYSSSGSGGLTV
-294 KTLGNLLDNI
+294 GNLLDNI

-328 QGTTKTVSFSDKN
+328 QGTTQTVDFSDKN
-341 AISVP
+341 AIDVP
-346 VRNNRQMILTAPAT
+346 VRNNREMTLTAPAT

-383 KFVDKSEWRA
+383 KFVDKSEWTP
-393 NGTSYTYTGTVTAPT
+393 NGTTYTYTGTVTAPT

-431 HTPDAKE
+431 HTSGAKE

-474 ARAGA
+474 ARAGDGGL
-479 EERVLPEVHTVSY
+479 VLPAKHTVSY

-501 KNGTETKETRIT
+501 QDGTETKETPIT
-513 TDGVALLAQWK
+513 ANGVALLAQWK

-566 KVTVTAKA
+566 KVTVTANAKPD
-574 NSGYA
+574 YA

-590 LQLVSKEQTYTYTV
+590 LQLVSQKQTYTYTV

-616 AQTYTITYTW
+616 ARTYTITYTW
-626 DESDN
+626 DTSN
-631 KPTDQIAPA
+631 SPTDQTLPA
-640 PGTATEGTTY
+640 QGTATEGTTY
-650 PLSVPQQTTVSAT
+650 PLSRAFVRGQTTCPGIQ
-663 VNDVPGHWLFQGWKE
+663 NDIPGNWVFQGWKKDG
-678 QGGTGYLGQEI
+678 QGEVLGAEI
-689 ANVTRNYILVGSWD
+689 ANVKENMHLVGSWD

-727 GLGSIP
+727 GLGSIA
-733 SSRHYAGDTVTSA
+733 SSRHYAGNTVTSA
-746 AAPTIPEKEKTILV
+746 AKPTIPAEEETIL
-760 AKGTTF
+760 ATNKTTF
-766 QGTWKFQGWKRS
+766 QGIWEFQGWKRS
-778 DNNQIVN
+778 DTGDP
-785 AEADF
+785 AGTSF
-790 TMPNQNLTLTAQWEF
+790 TMPNHDLTLTAQWEF
-805 TPNVYTV
+805 TPNTYKVAYN
-812 QYDLNND
+812 LNNG
-819 SSTEE
+819 TEE
-824 PPAGHDSYTYPEIEG
+824 SLAGHDSYTYPEIEG
-839 KTGVDTSKSGIPF
+839 KTGVDTSKAGIPF
-852 GASLTV
+852 GASLIV
-858 QNFTGTAP
+858 KDFTGTVP

-875 LARDATALYEPGQ
+875 LKPGGPVAYEPGQ
-888 SVNNKSLEVEH
+888 NVSNANLHVTED
-899 SGDTITLYAIYKDIG
+899 DTTVTLYAIYAKKQTITVEFQGNNPQWG
-914 TVTVEFAGNDA
+914 TVTPR
-925 NGGSVDV
+925 S
-932 HEGSFSET
+932 GSFT
-940 NGTLSGKEVQSVA
+940 VTDSVA
-953 TAKPGYH
+953 VGDVISTAEPSPGYH
-960 FTGWKCEINEN
+960 FVKWTQDGKLVS
-971 KTETETLTV
+971 TEQTLTV
-980 TLGQVQTLFKEHPN
+980 RSSDFTEGQAGQTFVYVAH
-994 QRVFRF
+994 
-1000 TAQFEPNSFK
+1000 FEPNRFT
-1010 VQFNQNTTDTVT
+1010 VHFDQNTKNTVK
-1022 GTMTSQ
+1022 GTMADQ
-1028 TFQYAEAG
+1028 KFQYAEAEN
-1036 DAYLNP
+1036 AYLRP

-1052 LGWSEEAD
+1052 LGWSEKAD

-1067 DKAKFLGV
+1067 DKAKFQGV

-1080 KEITDDATIT
+1080 NEIINNATIT
-1090 LYAQWEKLPDI
+1090 LYARWEKLPDI

-1117 NTAQAKEPSEE
+1117 NTAQTEEPSEE
-1128 ELAPQSIYTVSE
+1128 DLAPQSIYTVSE
-1140 TGSPDH
+1140 KGSPDH
-1146 QVHSFQGA
+1146 QVHTFQGA
-1154 TAQPKDG
+1154 TAKPKDG

-1166 WYDQNKNQCSTA
+1166 WYDQQENQCSTD
-1178 QSFVPQAGTD
+1178 QRFVPTAGTD

-1198 VFEAQQYT
+1198 VFEAQKYT
-1206 LRFDANGGEGTM
+1206 LHFDANGGEGTM
-1218 GDLTYTHGQDQSL
+1218 EDLTYTHGQDQSL
-1231 TKCGFTRAGYGFLG
+1231 TKCGFTRAGYAFLG
-1245 WATAADGK
+1245 WATAADGG
-1253 VVYHDQQS
+1253 VAYHDQQS
-1261 LSITQNTTLYAVW
+1261 LSITQDTTLYAVW

-1284 GGHHNSGSGG
+1284 GHHNSGG

-1304 STLNDTDHYAY
+1304 TTLNDTDHYAY

-1344 DKARDANLTDRS
+1344 DEARDANLTDRS
-1356 PYPDVSAGAWY
+1356 PYPDVSAGDWY

-1404 RFDTEAKPVDT
+1404 RFDTEAKPVDM

>member
-21 LSLVPMSALATGDS
+21 LSLAPMSALAEGDPS
-35 DSDPNTVDNA
+35 SDPNRVDNA
-45 IVNGSFEQFEQL
+45 IVNGSFEQPGQT
-57 DQETGTAPQLKAEKV
+57 DKAPQLDDV
-72 PGWSTTATDRLIE
+72 PGWSTTATDHLIE
-85 FGVNIGTSS
+85 FGVNTQASS
-94 APQLSGNDK
+94 APQLLGNDK

-117 ETSTLYQ
+117 EVSTLYQ
-124 NVSTVGGHIYE
+124 NVSTVDGHIYE

-155 KQANAPA
+155 KQDNAPA
-162 KPDEDEN
+162 KPDKNEN

-181 QRNAQTLGVT
+181 KRSAATLGVT

-217 PGSESPFS
+217 TGSESPFS

-244 NRSWGN
+244 NQSWGS

-264 GGGIGCSYTVPV
+264 GGGIGCSYTVPA

-281 TFAFCSYAGATSD
+281 TFAFCSYAGATNN

-316 TAGGEGTVSAEI
+316 TAGGQGTVSAEI
-328 QGTTKTVSFSDKN
+328 QGATKTVSFSDKN

-346 VRNNRQMILTAPAT
+346 VRNNRKMTITAPAT
-360 ADSGV
+360 AASGA
-365 TTFVGAYI
+365 TFVGAYI
-373 TQHSTDGSST
+373 TRHSTDGSST
-383 KFVDKSEWRA
+383 EFVDKSDTNRWTLNE
-393 NGTSYTYTGTVTAPT
+393 TTDTYTYTGTVTAPT
-408 DVVLVFVRSPAVTY
+408 DVVLVFVQSPAVTY
-422 DANGGDKYV
+422 DANGGDRYV
-431 HTPDAKE
+431 HTPGAQE

-450 RTEYTSHAATASQK
+450 PYTSHKATASQK
-464 NGWVFDGWLL
+464 KGWVFDGWLL
-474 ARAGA
+474 ARAEDG
-479 EERVLPEVHTVSY
+479 ERVLPAKHTVSY

-501 KNGTETKETRIT
+501 QDGTETKETPIT
-513 TDGVALLAQWK
+513 ANGVALLAQWR

-534 QGDTVTD
+534 QGNTVTND
-541 TDACGTITKDDSD
+541 DACGTITKDNSD
-554 ASVKTYNAATGE
+554 DSVKTYDAATGE
-566 KVTVTAKA
+566 EVTVTANAKP
-574 NSGYA
+574 GYA

-590 LQLVSKEQTYTYTV
+590 LQLVSQEKTYAYTV

-616 AQTYTITYTW
+616 AKTYTITYTW
-626 DESDN
+626 DTSN
-631 KPTDQIAPA
+631 SPTDQTLPA
-640 PGTATEGTTY
+640 QGTATEGTTY

-663 VNDVPGHWLFQGWKE
+663 VNGVPGHWLFQGWKE
-678 QGGTGYLGQEI
+678 QGGKDYLGQEI
-689 ANVTRNYILVGSWD
+689 ASVTKDYTLVGSWD
-703 FIPNAQYDLSYSM
+703 FIPNNQYRLTYNV
-716 GDTEHCWIPSG
+716 GDHTTNWIPSG
-727 GLGSIP
+727 LGEVVQSNP
-733 SSRHYAGDTVTSA
+733 LYYYQEKVTSA
-746 AAPTIPEKEKTILV
+746 AAPTIPAEEETILA
-760 AKGTTF
+760 AKGTIF
-766 QGTWKFQGWKRS
+766 QGIWKFKGWKRS
-778 DNNQIVN
+778 DTGDP
-785 AEADF
+785 AGTSF
-790 TMPNQNLTLTAQWEF
+790 TMPNHDLTLTAQWEF
-805 TPNVYTV
+805 TPNTYKVA
-812 QYDLNND
+812 YDLNNGTGD
-819 SSTEE
+819 T
-824 PPAGHDSYTYPEIEG
+824 PAGHDSYTYPEIEG
-839 KTGVDTSKSGIPF
+839 KAGVIADKPGIPF

-858 QNFTGTAP
+858 RDFTGNAP
-866 DGKYFAGWG
+866 KGKYFAGWG
-875 LARDATALYEPGQ
+875 LHRDDKALYEPGQ
-888 SVNNKSLEVEH
+888 RVNNESLEVKN

-914 TVTVEFAGNDA
+914 TVTVEFAGNDETR
-925 NGGSVDV
+925 GSVSV
-932 HEGSFSET
+932 RQGSFSEI
-940 NGTLSGKEVQSVA
+940 NGTLSGDTAQGDTVQSVA

-960 FTGWKCEINEN
+960 FTGWTCE
-971 KTETETLTV
+971 TSGHTTSTETLTV
-980 TLGQVQTLFKEHPN
+980 SASQVQELFTKN
-994 QRVFRF
+994 QQQRVFRF
-1000 TAQFEPNSFK
+1000 TAQFEPNQFT
-1010 VQFNQNTTDTVT
+1010 VQFQKNADNAT
-1022 GTMTSQ
+1022 GSMKDQ
-1028 TFQYAEAG
+1028 TFQYAAGG

-1052 LGWSEEAD
+1052 LGWSETED

-1067 DKAKFLGV
+1067 DQAKFLGV
-1075 THYQG
+1075 PA
-1080 KEITDDATIT
+1080 ENEAIVT
-1090 LYAQWEKLPDI
+1090 LYAQWEELPDI

-1117 NTAQAKEPSEE
+1117 NPAEGPSKEALS
-1128 ELAPQSIYTVSE
+1128 PQSIYTVSE
-1140 TGSPDH
+1140 TGSPDR
-1146 QVHSFQGA
+1146 QVHTFQGA

-1166 WYDQNKNQCSTA
+1166 WYDQQENRCSTA

-1218 GDLTYTHGQDQSL
+1218 EDLTYTHGQDQSL
-1231 TKCGFTRAGYGFLG
+1231 TKCGFTRAGYDFLG
-1245 WATAADGK
+1245 WATAADGG

-1284 GGHHNSGSGG
+1284 GGHHNSGSG

-1304 STLNDTDHYAY
+1304 TTLNDTDHYAY

-1356 PYPDVSAGAWY
+1356 PYPDVSAGDWY

-1504 DRKSNGYETQTKILP
+1504 DRKSDGYETQTKILP

>member
-1 MSTNPLPKRLLSL
+1 MSANPLPKRLLSL

-21 LSLVPMSALATGDS
+21 LSLVPMSALAAGDPS
-35 DSDPNTVDNA
+35 NDSNNPNTAVNA
-45 IVNGSFEQFEQL
+45 IVNGSFEQPGRT
-57 DQETGTAPQLKAEKV
+57 DKNAPQLDDV
-72 PGWSTTATDRLIE
+72 PGWSTTATDDKIE
-85 FGVNIGTSS
+85 FGVNTKTDS

-103 SIPDGNQFAELNAD
+103 SIPHGKQFAELNANQV
-117 ETSTLYQ
+117 STLYQ

-135 WGLSHRGRMGT
+135 WGLSHRGRAGT

-155 KQANAPA
+155 KQAKDPA
-162 KPDEDEN
+162 KPDPN

-181 QRNAQTLGVT
+181 KRNAETLGVT
-191 VPTDGCSQRITV
+191 VPRDGCSQRITV

-210 NGGFLNN
+210 HGGFLNN
-217 PGSESPFS
+217 PGNESPFS

-244 NRSWGN
+244 YQSWGS
-250 YGTHN
+250 YGTHDPT
-255 RNYNPLKGI
+255 YNPLKGI
-264 GGGIGCSYTVPV
+264 GGGIGCSYTVPAR
-276 GQNET
+276 QTET
-281 TFAFCSYAGATSD
+281 TFAFCSYSSSGSGGLTV
-294 KTLGNLLDNI
+294 GNLLDNI

-316 TAGGEGTVSAEI
+316 TAGGQGTVGAEI

-346 VRNNRQMILTAPAT
+346 VRNNRQMTLTAPAT
-360 ADSGV
+360 AVSGA
-365 TTFVGAYI
+365 TFVGAYI
-373 TQHSTDGSST
+373 TRHSTSGSST
-383 KFVDKSEWRA
+383 EFVDKSNESKWKL
-393 NGTSYTYTGTVTAPT
+393 NGTTYTYTGTVTAPT

-431 HTPDAKE
+431 HTRGAKE
-438 PTDVVSFAADTK
+438 PTDVVSFATDTK
-450 RTEYTSHAATASQK
+450 PYTSHAATASQQI
-464 NGWVFDGWLL
+464 GWGFDGWLL
-474 ARAGA
+474 ARAGK
-479 EERVLPEVHTVSY
+479 EERVLPAVHTVSY
-492 ANGVFTFTY
+492 ANGTFTF
-501 KNGTETKETRIT
+501 KDETGQTRAEIEA
-513 TDGVALLAQWK
+513 DGVALLAQWR

-534 QGDTVTD
+534 QGNTATD
-541 TDACGTITKDDSD
+541 DDACGTITKDNSSD
-554 ASVKTYNAATGE
+554 PVKTYNAATGE
-566 KVTVTAKA
+566 QVTVTANAKP
-574 NSGYA
+574 GYA

-590 LQLVSKEQTYTYTV
+590 LQLVSQEKTYAYTV

-616 AQTYTITYTW
+616 AKTYTITYTW

-631 KPTDQIAPA
+631 KPTNQTVPA
-640 PGTATEGTTY
+640 QGTATEGTTY
-650 PLSVPQQTTVSAT
+650 PLSRAFVRGQTTCPGIQ
-663 VNDVPGHWLFQGWKE
+663 NDIPGNWVFQGWKKDG
-678 QGGTGYLGQEI
+678 QGEVLGAEI
-689 ANVTRNYILVGSWD
+689 ANVKENMHLVGSWD

-733 SSRHYAGDTVTSA
+733 SSRHYAGNTVTSA
-746 AAPTIPEKEKTILV
+746 AKPTIPAEEETIL
-760 AKGTTF
+760 ATNKTTF
-766 QGTWKFQGWKRS
+766 QGIWEFQGWKRS
-778 DNNQIVN
+778 DTGDP
-785 AEADF
+785 AGTSF
-790 TMPNQNLTLTAQWEF
+790 TMPNHDLTLTAQWEF
-805 TPNVYTV
+805 TPNTYKVAYN
-812 QYDLNND
+812 LNNG
-819 SSTEE
+819 TEE
-824 PPAGHDSYTYPEIEG
+824 SLAGHDSYTYPEIEG
-839 KTGVDTSKSGIPF
+839 KTGVDTSKAGIPF
-852 GASLTV
+852 GASLIV
-858 QNFTGTAP
+858 KDFTGTVP

-875 LARDATALYEPGQ
+875 LKPGGPVAYEPGENV
-888 SVNNKSLEVEH
+888 SNANLHVTEDDITV
-899 SGDTITLYAIYKDIG
+899 TLYAIYAKKQTI
-914 TVTVEFAGNDA
+914 TVEFQGNNPQWGA
-925 NGGSVDV
+925 VTNQS
-932 HEGSFSET
+932 GSFT
-940 NGTLSGKEVQSVA
+940 VTDSVA
-953 TAKPGYH
+953 GGDVTSTAEPSPGYH
-960 FTGWKCEINEN
+960 FVEWTKGGERVS
-971 KTETETLTV
+971 TDQTLTV
-980 TLGQVQTLFKEHPN
+980 RSSDFTEGQAGHTFVYVAH
-994 QRVFRF
+994 
-1000 TAQFEPNSFK
+1000 FEPNRFT
-1010 VQFNQNTTDTVT
+1010 VQFDQNTTDTVQ
-1022 GTMTSQ
+1022 GSMDKQ
-1028 TFQYAEAG
+1028 TFQYADQYAEAG

-1052 LGWSEEAD
+1052 LGWSE
-1060 GTGTSYA
+1060 TSGKQGVVYA
-1067 DKAKFLGV
+1067 DQAKFQGV
-1075 THYQG
+1075 TYYKG
-1080 KEITDDATIT
+1080 TEIKNNDIIT

-1206 LRFDANGGEGTM
+1206 LHFNANGGEGTM

-1231 TKCGFTRAGYGFLG
+1231 TKCGFTRAGYDFLG
-1245 WATAADGK
+1245 WATAADGN
-1253 VVYHDQQS
+1253 VAYHDQQS
-1261 LSITQNTTLYAVW
+1261 LSITQDTTLYAVW

-1304 STLNDTDHYAY
+1304 TTLNDTDHYAY

-1504 DRKSNGYETQTKILP
+1504 DRKSDGYETQTKILP

>member
-1 MSTNPLPKRLLSL
+1 MW
-14 VLTLCMV
+14 
-21 LSLVPMSALATGDS
+21 
-35 DSDPNTVDNA
+35 
-45 IVNGSFEQFEQL
+45 GS
-57 DQETGTAPQLKAEKV
+57 
-72 PGWSTTATDRLIE
+72 
-85 FGVNIGTSS
+85 
-94 APQLSGNDK
+94 DK
-103 SIPDGNQFAELNAD
+103 SIPNGNQFAELNAD
-117 ETSTLYQ
+117 EVSTLYQ

-135 WGLSHRGRMGT
+135 WGLSHRGREGK

-155 KQANAPA
+155 HQDNAPA
-162 KPDEDEN
+162 KPDKT

-181 QRNAQTLGVT
+181 KRNAKTLGVT

-217 PGSESPFS
+217 TGSESPFS

-244 NRSWGN
+244 NQSWGS

-264 GGGIGCSYTVPV
+264 GGGIGCSYTVPAR
-276 GQNET
+276 QTET
-281 TFAFCSYAGATSD
+281 TFAFCSYSSSGSGGLTV
-294 KTLGNLLDNI
+294 GNLLDNI

-328 QGTTKTVSFSDKN
+328 QGATQTVDFSDKN
-341 AISVP
+341 AIDVP
-346 VRNNRQMILTAPAT
+346 VRNNRQMTLTAPAT

-373 TQHSTDGSST
+373 TRHSTDGSST
-383 KFVDKSEWRA
+383 KFVDKSQWQRTQ
-393 NGTSYTYTGTVTAPT
+393 NGTSYTYTGKVTAPT

-431 HTPDAKE
+431 HTLGAQE

-450 RTEYTSHAATASQK
+450 PYTSHEATASKK

-474 ARAGA
+474 ARAGN
-479 EERVLPEVHTVSY
+479 EGRVLPAKHTVSY
-492 ANGVFTFTY
+492 DNGTFTFTD
-501 KNGTETKETRIT
+501 ETGQKRAEIKAN
-513 TDGVALLAQWK
+513 GVALLAQWR

-534 QGDTVTD
+534 QGDTVKED
-541 TDACGTITKDDSD
+541 KACGTIIKNGQTAD
-554 ASVKTYNAATGE
+554 TYNAATGE
-566 KVTVTAKA
+566 QVTVTANAKP
-574 NSGYA
+574 GYA

-590 LQLVSKEQTYTYTV
+590 LQLVSQEQTYAYTV

-616 AQTYTITYTW
+616 AKTYTITYAW
-626 DESDN
+626 DKNNS
-631 KPTDQIAPA
+631 PTGQTIPETD
-640 PGTATEGTTY
+640 TATAGTTY
-650 PLSVPQQTTVSAT
+650 PLSQAFVPQQTTVSAT
-663 VNDVPGHWLFQGWKE
+663 VNGVPGNWVFQGWKKDGKGE
-678 QGGTGYLGQEI
+678 VLGAEI
-689 ANVTRNYILVGSWD
+689 ANVQEDMHLVGSWD

-727 GLGSIP
+727 GLGSIA
-733 SSRHYAGDTVTSA
+733 SSEHYAGDTVTSA
-746 AAPTIPEKEKTILV
+746 AAPTIPAAENTIL
-760 AKGTTF
+760 AANGTTF
-766 QGTWKFQGWKRS
+766 QGTWTFQGWKRS
-778 DNNQIVN
+778 DNDKIVN
-785 AEADF
+785 EKAEF
-790 TMPNQNLTLTAQWEF
+790 TMPNHDLTLTAQWTF
-805 TPNVYTV
+805 KPNTYKVEYNLNDGTGTVPEAHTSYAYTE
-812 QYDLNND
+812 LN
-819 SSTEE
+819 
-824 PPAGHDSYTYPEIEG
+824 G
-839 KTGVDTSKSGIPF
+839 KDGAEKPDGIPF

-866 DGKYFAGWG
+866 DGTYFAGWG
-875 LARDATALYEPGQ
+875 LHRDANALYEPEE
-888 SVNNKSLEVEH
+888 SVNNESLEVTT
-899 SGDTITLYAIYKDIG
+899 SGETITLYAIYKNIG
-914 TVTVEFAGNDA
+914 TVTVEFAENDA
-925 NGGSVDV
+925 NRGSVDV
-932 HEGSFSET
+932 RQGSFSET
-940 NGTLSGKEVQSVA
+940 KGTLSGGAVQSVA

-960 FTGWKCEINEN
+960 FTGWKCEINGN
-971 KTETETLTV
+971 TTDTGTLTV
-980 TLGQVQTLFKEHPN
+980 SASQVQELFTENPE

-1000 TAQFEPNSFK
+1000 TAQFEPNQFN
-1010 VQFNQNTTDTVT
+1010 VQFQKNAEDAT
-1022 GTMTSQ
+1022 GNMASQ
-1028 TFQYAEAG
+1028 TFQYAGTENV
-1036 DAYLNP
+1036 YLNP

-1052 LGWSEEAD
+1052 LGWSE
-1060 GTGTSYA
+1060 TSGKQGVVYA
-1067 DKAKFLGV
+1067 DQAKFQGV

-1080 KEITDDATIT
+1080 NEIINNATII
-1090 LYAQWEKLPDI
+1090 LYAQWEKLLDI

-1109 EDLGTVTL
+1109 EDLGKVTL
-1117 NTAQAKEPSEE
+1117 NSPQEEEPSEE
-1128 ELAPQSIYTVSE
+1128 DLVPHSIYTVSE
-1140 TGSPDH
+1140 KGSPDH
-1146 QVHSFQGA
+1146 QVHTFQGA

-1166 WYDQNKNQCSTA
+1166 WYDQQENQCSKDL
-1178 QSFVPQAGTD
+1178 SFVPKAGTD

-1206 LRFDANGGEGTM
+1206 LHFDANGGEGTM

-1231 TKCGFTRAGYGFLG
+1231 TKCGFTRAGYDFLG
-1245 WATAADGK
+1245 WATAADGN
-1253 VVYHDQQS
+1253 VAYHDQQS
-1261 LSITQNTTLYAVW
+1261 LSITQDTTLYAVW

-1284 GGHHNSGSGG
+1284 GGHHNSGG
-1294 TQEKPDETPP
+1294 TQENPDETPP
-1304 STLNDTDHYAY
+1304 TTLNDTDHYAY

-1356 PYPDVSAGAWY
+1356 PYPDVSAGDWY
-1367 NKAIATLSRMGIL
+1367 NKAVATLSRMGIL

-1504 DRKSNGYETQTKILP
+1504 DRKSDGYETQTKILP

>member
-1 MSTNPLPKRLLSL
+1 MSANPLPKRLLSL

-21 LSLVPMSALATGDS
+21 LSLVPMSALAAGDLNS
-35 DSDPNTVDNA
+35 DSNSDPNTADNA
-45 IVNGSFEQFEQL
+45 IVNGSFELPVQTEL
-57 DQETGTAPQLKAEKV
+57 RAPQLKDNEV
-72 PGWSTTATDRLIE
+72 PGWSTTATDQKIE
-85 FGVNIGTSS
+85 LGAQIG
-94 APQLSGNDK
+94 AACPAQLDHLSDK
-103 SIPDGNQFAELNAD
+103 SIPDGKQIAELNAD
-117 ETSTLYQ
+117 EVSTLYQ

-135 WGLSHRGRMGT
+135 WGLSHRGRAGT

-155 KQANAPA
+155 RQDKAPA
-162 KPDEDEN
+162 KPDKT

-181 QRNAQTLGVT
+181 KRNAKTLGVT

-217 PGSESPFS
+217 TGSESPFS

-244 NRSWGN
+244 YQSWGS

-255 RNYNPLKGI
+255 PAYDPLQGI

-276 GQNET
+276 GQKET
-281 TFAFCSYAGATSD
+281 TFAFCSYSSSGSGGLTV
-294 KTLGNLLDNI
+294 GNLLDNI

-328 QGTTKTVSFSDKN
+328 QGATKTETFSDSN
-341 AISVP
+341 AIAVP
-346 VRNNRQMILTAPAT
+346 VRNNRRMTITAPAT
-360 ADSGV
+360 AASGA
-365 TTFVGAYI
+365 TFVGAYI
-373 TQHSTDGSST
+373 TRHSTDDSST
-383 KFVDKSEWRA
+383 EFVDKSQWRL
-393 NGTSYTYTGTVTAPT
+393 NGTTYTYTGTVTAPT

-431 HTPDAKE
+431 HTPGAQQ
-438 PTDVVSFAADTK
+438 PTDVVSFAAGTGP
-450 RTEYTSHAATASQK
+450 YTSHAATASQK
-464 NGWVFDGWLL
+464 TGWVFDGWLL
-474 ARAGA
+474 ARAGN
-479 EERVLPEVHTVSY
+479 EERVLPEEHTVSY

-501 KNGTETKETRIT
+501 KKGTETKETRIT
-513 TDGVALLAQWK
+513 ADGVALLAQWK

-534 QGDTVTD
+534 QGDTVKD
-541 TDACGTITKDDSD
+541 DKACGTITKDDGP
-554 ASVKTYNAATGE
+554 VETYNAATGE
-566 KVTVTAKA
+566 QVTVTANA

-590 LQLVSKEQTYTYTV
+590 LQLVSQEQAYTYTV

-616 AQTYTITYTW
+616 AKTYTITYTW
-626 DESDN
+626 DANNS
-631 KPTDQIAPA
+631 PTGQTIPET
-640 PGTATEGTTY
+640 GTATEGTTY
-650 PLSVPQQTTVSAT
+650 PLSQSFVTGKTTC
-663 VNDVPGHWLFQGWKE
+663 PGSKNGIPGNWVFQGWTKDGNGE
-678 QGGTGYLGQEI
+678 VLGAEI
-689 ANVTRNYILVGSWD
+689 ANVQEDMHLVGSWS
-703 FIPNAQYDLSYSM
+703 FIPNNQYRLTYNV
-716 GDTEHCWIPSG
+716 GDHTTNWIPSG
-727 GLGSIP
+727 LGEVVQANP
-733 SSRHYAGDTVTSA
+733 LHYYQETVTSA
-746 AAPTIPEKEKTILV
+746 AAPKIPEAEKTILV
-760 AKGTTF
+760 ANGTTF
-766 QGTWKFQGWKRS
+766 QGTWTFQGWKRS
-778 DNNQIVN
+778 DNSKTVH
-785 AEADF
+785 AGDDFGDDF
-790 TMPNQNLTLTAQWEF
+790 TMPNQDLTLTAQWEF
-805 TPNVYTV
+805 TPNTYTV
-812 QYDLNND
+812 KYDLNKGSGTVPEAHNNYAY
-819 SSTEE
+819 TEL
-824 PPAGHDSYTYPEIEG
+824 AGKDG
-839 KTGVDTSKSGIPF
+839 AKTPSGIPF

-866 DGKYFAGWG
+866 DEKKYFAGWG
-875 LARDATALYEPGQ
+875 LTPDGPVAYEPGQ
-888 SVNNKSLEVEH
+888 RVNNESLEVKN
-899 SGDTITLYAIYKDIG
+899 SGDTITLYAIYKKIG

-925 NGGSVDV
+925 TRGSVSV
-932 HEGSFSET
+932 RQGSFSES
-940 NGTLSGKEVQSVA
+940 NGTLSGNIVKSEA

-960 FTGWKCEINEN
+960 FTGWKCETSRNTTDA
-971 KTETETLTV
+971 KTLEVMASE
-980 TLGQVQTLFKEHPN
+980 VQTLFKEHPN

-1000 TAQFEPNSFK
+1000 TAQFEPNQFT
-1010 VQFNQNTTDTVT
+1010 VQFQKNAEDAT
-1022 GTMTSQ
+1022 GTMADQS
-1028 TFQYAEAG
+1028 FQYAEAG
-1036 DAYLNP
+1036 DAYLKQ

-1052 LGWSEEAD
+1052 LGWSEKAD

-1067 DKAKFLGV
+1067 DQAKLQGV

-1080 KEITDDATIT
+1080 NEIINNATIT
-1090 LYAQWEKLPDI
+1090 LYARWEKLPDI

-1117 NTAQAKEPSEE
+1117 NPAEGPSKEALS
-1128 ELAPQSIYTVSE
+1128 PQSIYTVSE
-1140 TGSPDH
+1140 TGSPDR
-1146 QVHSFQGA
+1146 QVHTFQGA
-1154 TAQPKDG
+1154 TAKPKDG

-1166 WYDQNKNQCSTA
+1166 WYDQQKNQCSKD
-1178 QSFVPQAGTD
+1178 QNFVPQAGTD

-1231 TKCGFTRAGYGFLG
+1231 TKCGFTRAGYDFLG
-1245 WATAADGK
+1245 WATAADGG
-1253 VVYHDQQS
+1253 VEYHDQQS

-1284 GGHHNSGSGG
+1284 GGHHNSGSG

-1304 STLNDTDHYAY
+1304 TTLNYTDHYAY

-1344 DKARDANLTDRS
+1344 DEARDANLTDRS
-1356 PYPDVSAGAWY
+1356 PYPDVSAGDWY

-1447 PNGPITRA
+1447 PNGLITRA

-1474 LLPDERTWPDNPET
+1474 LLPDERIWPDNPET

-1504 DRKSNGYETQTKILP
+1504 DRKSDGYETQTKILP

>member
-14 VLTLCMV
+14 VLTFCMV
-21 LSLVPMSALATGDS
+21 LSLVPMSALAEGDPS
-35 DSDPNTVDNA
+35 SDPNRVDNA
-45 IVNGSFEQFEQL
+45 IVNGSFEEPGQTEL
-57 DQETGTAPQLKAEKV
+57 RAPQLDAETV
-72 PGWSTTATDRLIE
+72 PGWSTTATDQKIE
-85 FGVNIGTSS
+85 LGAQIG
-94 APQLSGNDK
+94 AACPAQLDHLSDK
-103 SIPDGNQFAELNAD
+103 SIPDGKQIAELNAD
-117 ETSTLYQ
+117 EVSTLYQ

-135 WGLSHRGRMGT
+135 WGLSHRGRART

-155 KQANAPA
+155 QQANAPA

-169 GQDQFMRLTDWV
+169 GQDQFMRLTAWV
-181 QRNAQTLGVT
+181 QRNAKTLGVT

-217 PGSESPFS
+217 TGSESPFS
-225 TAPSNLYTETW
+225 AAPSNLYTETW

-244 NRSWGN
+244 YQSWGS

-255 RNYNPLKGI
+255 SAYNPLQGI

-276 GQNET
+276 GQKET
-281 TFAFCSYAGATSD
+281 TFAFCSYSSSGSGGLTV
-294 KTLGNLLDNI
+294 GNLLDNI

-328 QGTTKTVSFSDKN
+328 QGETKTVDFSDSN
-341 AISVP
+341 AINVP
-346 VRNNRQMILTAPAT
+346 VRNNRQMTLTAPAT
-360 ADSGV
+360 AASGA
-365 TTFVGAYI
+365 TFVGAYI
-373 TQHSTDGSST
+373 TRHSTSGSST
-383 KFVDKSEWRA
+383 EFVDKSNERKWTL
-393 NGTSYTYTGTVTAPT
+393 NETTDTYTYTGTVTAPT

-431 HTPDAKE
+431 HTPGAQE
-438 PTDVVSFAADTK
+438 PTDVVSFAAGTGP
-450 RTEYTSHAATASQK
+450 YTSHAATASRQT
-464 NGWVFDGWLL
+464 GWVFDGWLL
-474 ARAGA
+474 ARAGN
-479 EERVLPEVHTVSY
+479 EERVLPEKHTVSY

-501 KNGTETKETRIT
+501 KKGTETKETRINA
-513 TDGVALLAQWK
+513 DGVALLAQWR

-534 QGDTVTD
+534 QGDTAKNNSD
-541 TDACGTITKDDSD
+541 CGTITKDNSD
-554 ASVKTYNAATGE
+554 DSVKNYNAATGE
-566 KVTVTAKA
+566 QVIVTATA

-590 LQLVSKEQTYTYTV
+590 LQLVSQAPTYTYTV

-616 AQTYTITYTW
+616 AKTYTITYAW

-631 KPTDQIAPA
+631 KPTDQTAPA

-650 PLSVPQQTTVSAT
+650 PLSQSFVTGKTTC
-663 VNDVPGHWLFQGWKE
+663 PGSKNGIPGNWVFQGWQKDGKGE
-678 QGGTGYLGQEI
+678 VLGAEI
-689 ANVTRNYILVGSWD
+689 ANVRENMHLVGSWS
-703 FIPNAQYDLSYSM
+703 FIPNNQYRLTYNV
-716 GDTEHCWIPSG
+716 GDHTTNWIPSG
-727 GLGSIP
+727 LGEVVQP
-733 SSRHYAGDTVTSA
+733 NPLHYYQETVTSA
-746 AAPTIPEKEKTILV
+746 AAPKIPEAENTILA

-778 DNNQIVN
+778 DTGGT
-785 AEADF
+785 AKTSF
-790 TMPNQNLTLTAQWEF
+790 PMPNHDLTLTAQWEF

-812 QYDLNND
+812 QYDL
-819 SSTEE
+819 TEGSGTA
-824 PPAGHDSYTYPEIEG
+824 PAAHTSYAYTELADKDG
-839 KTGVDTSKSGIPF
+839 AKTPSGIPF

-858 QNFTGTAP
+858 QKFTGTAP

-875 LARDATALYEPGQ
+875 LRRDANALYEPGQ
-888 SVNNKSLEVEH
+888 RVNNESLEVKT
-899 SGDTITLYAIYKDIG
+899 SGDTITLYAIYKNIG

-925 NGGSVDV
+925 NRGSVDV
-932 HEGSFSET
+932 RQGSFSEIE
-940 NGTLSGKEVQSVA
+940 GTLSGNTVKSVA

-960 FTGWKCEINEN
+960 FTGWKCETSRNTTDA
-971 KTETETLTV
+971 KTLEV
-980 TLGQVQTLFKEHPN
+980 TASEVQTLFKEHPN

-1000 TAQFEPNSFK
+1000 TAQFEPNQFT
-1010 VQFNQNTTDTVT
+1010 VQFQKNAEDAT
-1022 GTMTSQ
+1022 GTMADQS
-1028 TFQYAEAG
+1028 FQYAEAG
-1036 DAYLNP
+1036 DAYLKQ

-1052 LGWSEEAD
+1052 LGWSETED
-1060 GTGTSYA
+1060 GKGTSYA
-1067 DKAKFLGV
+1067 DQAKFLGV
-1075 THYQG
+1075 PADNG
-1080 KEITDDATIT
+1080 ATVT
-1090 LYAQWEKLPDI
+1090 LYAQWQEYSSV
-1101 TIDYTPFP
+1101 TIRYTAFP
-1109 EDLGTVTL
+1109 NDLGTVVL
-1117 NTAQAKEPSEE
+1117 NKEGQTASAATE
-1128 ELAPQSIYTVSE
+1128 E
-1140 TGSPDH
+1140 TGSPDPAL
-1146 QVHSFQGA
+1146 QEIVGA
-1154 TAQPKDG
+1154 TATTAQG
-1161 CTFKG
+1161 SVFEG
-1166 WYDQNKNQCSTA
+1166 WYDQHGTRLSTDL
-1178 QSFVPQAGTD
+1178 QYKPTPVND
-1188 NLYQSGSYVA
+1188 LYEGGSYVA
-1198 VFEAQQYT
+1198 HFHAQQYT
-1206 LRFDANGGEGTM
+1206 LRFNANGGEGTM
-1218 GDLTYTHGQDQSL
+1218 EDLTYTHGQDQSL
-1231 TKCGFTRAGYGFLG
+1231 TKCGFTRAGYDFLG
-1245 WATAADGK
+1245 WATAADGG

-1284 GGHHNSGSGG
+1284 GHHNSGSGG
-1294 TQEKPDETPP
+1294 TQGKPDETPP
-1304 STLNDTDHYAY
+1304 TTLNDTDHYAY

-1344 DKARDANLTDRS
+1344 DEARDANLTDRS

-1425 ADEIAKAYGK
+1425 ADEIAEAYGK

-1504 DRKSNGYETQTKILP
+1504 DRKSDGYETQTKILP

>member
-1 MSTNPLPKRLLSL
+1 MSANPLPKRLLSL

-21 LSLVPMSALATGDS
+21 ISLVPMSALAEGDPS
-35 DSDPNTVDNA
+35 SDPNRVDNA
-45 IVNGSFEQFEQL
+45 IVNGSFEKPGQTKML
-57 DQETGTAPQLKAEKV
+57 APQLEAQTV
-72 PGWSTTATDRLIE
+72 PGWSTTATGHLIE
-85 FGVNIGTSS
+85 FGVNIGRSY
-94 APQLSGNDK
+94 APQLGGSDK
-103 SIPDGNQFAELNAD
+103 SIPNGNQFAELNAD
-117 ETSTLYQ
+117 EVSTLYQ

-135 WGLSHRGRMGT
+135 WGLSHRGRAGT

-155 KQANAPA
+155 HQDNAPA
-162 KPDEDEN
+162 KPDKT

-181 QRNAQTLGVT
+181 KRNAKTLGVT

-244 NRSWGN
+244 YQSWGS

-255 RNYNPLKGI
+255 PVYDPLQGI

-281 TFAFCSYAGATSD
+281 TFAFCSYSSSGSGGLTV
-294 KTLGNLLDNI
+294 GNLLDNI

-316 TAGGEGTVSAEI
+316 TAGGQGMVSAEI
-328 QGTTKTVSFSDKN
+328 QGTTQTVDFSDKN
-341 AISVP
+341 AIDVP
-346 VRNNRQMILTAPAT
+346 VRHNREMTLTAPAT
-360 ADSGV
+360 ADSGA
-365 TTFVGAYI
+365 TFVGAYI
-373 TQHSTDGSST
+373 TRHSTSGSST
-383 KFVDKSEWRA
+383 EFVDKSNESKWKL
-393 NGTSYTYTGTVTAPT
+393 NGTTYTYTGTVTAPT

-422 DANGGDKYV
+422 DANGGDRYV
-431 HTPDAKE
+431 HTPGAQE
-438 PTDVVSFAADTK
+438 PTDVVSFAAG
-450 RTEYTSHAATASQK
+450 TESYTSHAATASQQI
-464 NGWVFDGWLL
+464 GWVFAGWLL

-513 TDGVALLAQWK
+513 ADGVALLAQWR

-534 QGDTVTD
+534 QGDTATD
-541 TDACGTITKDDSD
+541 NKDCGTITKDN
-554 ASVKTYNAATGE
+554 KTVETYDAATGE
-566 KVTVTAKA
+566 KVIVTANA

-590 LQLVSKEQTYTYTV
+590 LQLVSQEQTYTYTV
-604 GKQGVQTVYARF
+604 GRQDVQTVYARF
-616 AQTYTITYTW
+616 AKTYTITYAW
-626 DESDN
+626 DENNS
-631 KPTDQIAPA
+631 PTDQTIPET
-640 PGTATEGTTY
+640 GTATAGMTY
-650 PLSVPQQTTVSAT
+650 PLPQTFVKGQTTC
-663 VNDVPGHWLFQGWKE
+663 PGSKNGIPGNWVFQGWKKDG
-678 QGGTGYLGQEI
+678 QGEVLGAEI
-689 ANVTRNYILVGSWD
+689 ANVKENMHLVGSWD

-727 GLGSIP
+727 GLGSIA
-733 SSRHYAGDTVTSA
+733 SVRHYAGNTVISA
-746 AAPTIPEKEKTILV
+746 EKPTIPAEEETIL
-760 AKGTTF
+760 ATEGTIF
-766 QGTWKFQGWKRS
+766 QGIWKFQGWKRS
-778 DNNQIVN
+778 DSDTGEPVQPK
-785 AEADF
+785 ASF
-790 TMPNQNLTLTAQWEF
+790 PMPNHDLTLTAQWTF
-805 TPNVYTV
+805 TPNTYKVA
-812 QYDLNND
+812 YDLNNGTGD
-819 SSTEE
+819 T
-824 PPAGHDSYTYPEIEG
+824 PAGHDSYTYPEIEG
-839 KTGVDTSKSGIPF
+839 KAGVDTSKSGIPF
-852 GASLTV
+852 GASV
-858 QNFTGTAP
+858 QLRDFLGTP
-866 DGKYFAGWG
+866 PTGKYFAGWG
-875 LARDATALYEPGQ
+875 LTPDGPVAYEPGQ
-888 SVNNKSLEVEH
+888 NVSNASLGITEKDATV
-899 SGDTITLYAIYKDIG
+899 TLYAIYAEEQTI
-914 TVTVEFAGNDA
+914 TVEFQGNNPQWGA
-925 NGGSVDV
+925 VTTRS
-932 HEGSFSET
+932 GSFTVKKNVTGDDITS
-940 NGTLSGKEVQSVA
+940 
-953 TAKPGYH
+953 TAKPSPGYH

-971 KTETETLTV
+971 TTDTETLEV
-980 TLGQVQTLFKEHPN
+980 TASQVQTLFKEHPN

-1000 TAQFEPNSFK
+1000 TAQFEPNQFT
-1010 VQFNQNTTDTVT
+1010 VQFQKNADDAT
-1022 GTMTSQ
+1022 GSMEDQ
-1028 TFQYAEAG
+1028 IFQYAAGG

-1052 LGWSEEAD
+1052 LGWSE
-1060 GTGTSYA
+1060 TSGEQGVVYA
-1067 DKAKFLGV
+1067 DQAKFLGV
-1075 THYQG
+1075 PANNG
-1080 KEITDDATIT
+1080 ATVT
-1090 LYAQWEKLPDI
+1090 LYAQWKEYSPV
-1101 TIDYTPFP
+1101 TIRYTAFP
-1109 EDLGTVTL
+1109 NDLGTVTL
-1117 NTAQAKEPSEE
+1117 NKEDQTASAATQ
-1128 ELAPQSIYTVSE
+1128 E
-1140 TGSPDH
+1140 TGSPDPALREI
-1146 QVHSFQGA
+1146 VGA
-1154 TAQPKDG
+1154 TATTAAG
-1161 CTFKG
+1161 SVFEG
-1166 WYDQNKNQCSTA
+1166 WYDQK
-1178 QSFVPQAGTD
+1178 G
-1188 NLYQSGSYVA
+1188 NLISKEPKYEPKPVNDLYEGGSYVA
-1198 VFEAQQYT
+1198 HFHAQQYT
-1206 LRFDANGGEGTM
+1206 LRFNANGGEGTM
-1218 GDLTYTHGQDQSL
+1218 EKLTYTHGQDQSL
-1231 TKCGFTRAGYGFLG
+1231 TKCGFTRAGYDFLG
-1245 WATAADGK
+1245 WATAENGNVA
-1253 VVYHDQQS
+1253 YHDQQS
-1261 LSITQNTTLYAVW
+1261 LSITQDTTLYAVW

-1284 GGHHNSGSGG
+1284 GGHHNSGG
-1294 TQEKPDETPP
+1294 TQENPDETPP
-1304 STLNDTDHYAY
+1304 TTLNDTDHYAY

-1356 PYPDVSAGAWY
+1356 PYPDVSAGDWY
-1367 NKAIATLSRMGIL
+1367 NKAVATLSRMGIL

-1504 DRKSNGYETQTKILP
+1504 DRKSDGYETQTKILP

>member
-1 MSTNPLPKRLLSL
+1 MSANSLPKRLLSL
-14 VLTLCMV
+14 VLTFCMV

-35 DSDPNTVDNA
+35 SSDPDRVDNA
-45 IVNGSFEQFEQL
+45 IVNGSFEEPA
-57 DQETGTAPQLKAEKV
+57 QETMLAPQLDAQMV
-72 PGWSTTATDRLIE
+72 DGWSTTAKGQLIE

-94 APQLSGNDK
+94 APQLSGSDK

-117 ETSTLYQ
+117 EVSTLYQ
-124 NVSTVGGHIYE
+124 NVSTVDGHIYE

-155 KQANAPA
+155 KQDNAPA
-162 KPDEDEN
+162 KPDKNEN

-181 QRNAQTLGVT
+181 KRSAATLGVT

-217 PGSESPFS
+217 TGSESPFS

-244 NRSWGN
+244 NQSWGS

-264 GGGIGCSYTVPV
+264 GGGIGCSYTVPA

-281 TFAFCSYAGATSD
+281 TFAFCSYAGATNN

-316 TAGGEGTVSAEI
+316 TAGGQGTVSAEI
-328 QGTTKTVSFSDKN
+328 QGTTKTVDFSDKN
-341 AISVP
+341 AIDVP
-346 VRNNRQMILTAPAT
+346 VRNNRKMTLTAPAT
-360 ADSGV
+360 AASGA
-365 TTFVGAYI
+365 TFVGAYI
-373 TQHSTDGSST
+373 TQHSTSGSST
-383 KFVDKSEWRA
+383 EFVDKSEWRA
-393 NGTSYTYTGTVTAPT
+393 NGTNYTYTGTVIAPT

-422 DANGGDKYV
+422 DANGGDRYV
-431 HTPDAKE
+431 HTPGAKE
-438 PTDVVSFAADTK
+438 PTDVVSFATDTK
-450 RTEYTSHAATASQK
+450 PYTSHAATASK
-464 NGWVFDGWLL
+464 KKGWVFAGWLL
-474 ARAGA
+474 ARAGN
-479 EERVLPEVHTVSY
+479 EGRVLPAVHQVSY
-492 ANGVFTFTY
+492 DAGKHTFTFAYAYGDKTI
-501 KNGTETKETRIT
+501 TETLNAN
-513 TDGVALLAQWK
+513 GVALLAQWK
-524 WQQTFQTQLQ
+524 WRQTFQTQLQ
-534 QGDTVTD
+534 QGDTATD
-541 TDACGTITKDDSD
+541 NSDCGTIKIKKDDSD
-554 ASVKTYNAATGE
+554 ASVKTYDAATGE
-566 KVTVTAKA
+566 QVTVTANA
-574 NSGYA
+574 NEGYA

-590 LQLVSKEQTYTYTV
+590 LQLVSQEQTYAYTV

-616 AQTYTITYTW
+616 AKTYTITYAW
-626 DESDN
+626 DTSN
-631 KPTDQIAPA
+631 SPTDQTLPA
-640 PGTATEGTTY
+640 QGTATAGTTY
-650 PLSVPQQTTVSAT
+650 PLSQTFVPQQTTVSAT
-663 VNDVPGHWLFQGWKE
+663 VNGVPGNWVFQGWKKDGKGE
-678 QGGTGYLGQEI
+678 VLGAEI
-689 ANVTRNYILVGSWD
+689 ANVQEDMHLVGSWD

-727 GLGSIP
+727 GLGSIA
-733 SSRHYAGDTVTSA
+733 SVRHYAGNTVISA
-746 AAPTIPEKEKTILV
+746 EKPTIPAEEETIL
-760 AKGTTF
+760 ATEGTIF
-766 QGTWKFQGWKRS
+766 QGIWKFQGWKRS
-778 DNNQIVN
+778 DSDTGEPVQPK
-785 AEADF
+785 ASF
-790 TMPNQNLTLTAQWEF
+790 PMPNHDLTLTAQWTF
-805 TPNVYTV
+805 TPNTYKVA
-812 QYDLNND
+812 YDLNNGTGD
-819 SSTEE
+819 T
-824 PPAGHDSYTYPEIEG
+824 PAGHDSYTYPEIEG
-839 KTGVDTSKSGIPF
+839 KAGVDTSKSGIPF
-852 GASLTV
+852 GASV
-858 QNFTGTAP
+858 QLRDFLGTP
-866 DGKYFAGWG
+866 PTGKYFAGWG
-875 LARDATALYEPGQ
+875 RTPGGPVAYAPDQ
-888 SVNNKSLEVEH
+888 NVSNANLGITED
-899 SGDTITLYAIYKDIG
+899 DTTVTLYAIYADVKAI
-914 TVTVEFAGNDA
+914 TVEFQGNNSQWGA
-925 NGGSVDV
+925 VTTRS
-932 HEGSFSET
+932 GSFT
-940 NGTLSGKEVQSVA
+940 VTDSVA
-953 TAKPGYH
+953 EDKVTSKAEPSPGYH
-960 FTGWKCEINEN
+960 FVEWTKDGKQVS
-971 KTETETLTV
+971 TDQTLTV
-980 TLGQVQTLFKEHPN
+980 RSSDFTEGQAGQTFVYVAH
-994 QRVFRF
+994 
-1000 TAQFEPNSFK
+1000 FEPNRFT
-1010 VQFNQNTTDTVT
+1010 VHFNQNTKDTVK
-1022 GTMTSQ
+1022 GTMADQ
-1028 TFQYAEAG
+1028 KFQYAEAEN
-1036 DAYLNP
+1036 AYLRP

-1052 LGWSEEAD
+1052 LGWSE
-1060 GTGTSYA
+1060 TSGKQGVVYA
-1067 DKAKFLGV
+1067 DQAKFQGV
-1075 THYQG
+1075 TYYKG
-1080 KEITDDATIT
+1080 TEIKNNDIIT
-1090 LYAQWEKLPDI
+1090 LYAQWEKLPEI

-1117 NTAQAKEPSEE
+1117 NPAEGPSKEALS
-1128 ELAPQSIYTVSE
+1128 PQSIYTVSE

-1146 QVHSFQGA
+1146 QVRGA
-1154 TAQPKDG
+1154 TAKPKDG

-1166 WYDQNKNQCSTA
+1166 WYDQQENQCSKDL
-1178 QSFVPQAGTD
+1178 SFVPQAGTD

-1206 LRFDANGGEGTM
+1206 LRFNANGGEGTM

-1231 TKCGFTRAGYGFLG
+1231 TKCGFTRAGYDFLG
-1245 WATAADGK
+1245 WATAADGG
-1253 VVYHDQQS
+1253 VAYHDQQS
-1261 LSITQNTTLYAVW
+1261 LSITQDTTLYAVW

-1284 GGHHNSGSGG
+1284 GGHHNSGG

-1304 STLNDTDHYAY
+1304 TTLNDSDHYAY

-1344 DKARDANLTDRS
+1344 DEARDANLTDRS
-1356 PYPDVSAGAWY
+1356 PYPDVSAGDWY

-1504 DRKSNGYETQTKILP
+1504 DRKSDGYETQTKILP

>member
-1 MSTNPLPKRLLSL
+1 MSANPLPKRLLSL

-21 LSLVPMSALATGDS
+21 LSLVPMSALVAEASNSDS
-35 DSDPNTVDNA
+35 NSDPNTADNA
-45 IVNGSFEQFEQL
+45 IVNGSFE
-57 DQETGTAPQLKAEKV
+57 DPARTDKNAPQLEADDV
-72 PGWSTTATDRLIE
+72 LGWSTTATGHLIE
-85 FGVNIGTSS
+85 FGVNTQTNS

-103 SIPDGNQFAELNAD
+103 RIPDGNQFAELNAN
-117 ETSTLYQ
+117 EVSTLYQ

-135 WGLSHRGRMGT
+135 WGLSHRGRAGT

-155 KQANAPA
+155 KQAKDPA
-162 KPDEDEN
+162 KPDKNEN

-181 QRNAQTLGVT
+181 QRNAETLGVT

-244 NRSWGN
+244 NQSWGS

-264 GGGIGCSYTVPV
+264 GGGIGCSYTVPA

-316 TAGGEGTVSAEI
+316 TAGGQGTVSAEI
-328 QGTTKTVSFSDKN
+328 QGTTKTVDFSDKN
-341 AISVP
+341 AIDVP
-346 VRNNRQMILTAPAT
+346 VRNNRQMTLTAPAT
-360 ADSGV
+360 AASGA
-365 TTFVGAYI
+365 TFVGAYI

-383 KFVDKSEWRA
+383 KFVDKSDTSRWTL
-393 NGTSYTYTGTVTAPT
+393 NGTTYTYTGTVNAPT
-408 DVVLVFVRSPAVTY
+408 DVVLVFVQSPAVTY
-422 DANGGDKYV
+422 DANGGDRYV
-431 HTPDAKE
+431 HTPDAQE
-438 PTDVVSFAADTK
+438 PTDVVSFAAG
-450 RTEYTSHAATASQK
+450 TESYTSHAATASK
-464 NGWVFDGWLL
+464 KTGWVFAGWLL
-474 ARAGA
+474 ARA
-479 EERVLPEVHTVSY
+479 ENKERVLPAKHTVSY

-501 KNGTETKETRIT
+501 KNGTETKETKIT
-513 TDGVALLAQWK
+513 ANGVALLAQWR
-524 WQQTFQTQLQ
+524 WRQTFQTQLQ

-541 TDACGTITKDDSD
+541 TDACGTITTKDGQT
-554 ASVKTYNAATGE
+554 ANTYNAATGE
-566 KVTVTAKA
+566 QVTVTAKA

-590 LQLVSKEQTYTYTV
+590 LQLVSQEQTYAYTV

-616 AQTYTITYTW
+616 AKTYTITYTW
-626 DESDN
+626 DKNNS
-631 KPTDQIAPA
+631 PTGQTIPGT
-640 PGTATEGTTY
+640 GTATEGTTY
-650 PLSVPQQTTVSAT
+650 PLFVPQQTTVSAT
-663 VNDVPGHWLFQGWKE
+663 VGGVPGHWLFQGWKE

-733 SSRHYAGDTVTSA
+733 PSRHYAEDTVTSA
-746 AAPTIPEKEKTILV
+746 AAPKIPEAENTILA

-766 QGTWKFQGWKRS
+766 QGIWTFQGWKRS
-778 DNNQIVN
+778 DTGDP
-785 AEADF
+785 AGTSF
-790 TMPNQNLTLTAQWEF
+790 TMPNHDLTLTAQWEF
-805 TPNVYTV
+805 TPNTYKVK
-812 QYDLNND
+812 YDLNGGKGD
-819 SSTEE
+819 T
-824 PPAGHDSYTYPEIEG
+824 PAGHDSYTYPEIKG

-852 GASLTV
+852 GASV
-858 QNFTGTAP
+858 QLRDFLGTAP
-866 DGKYFAGWG
+866 TTGKYFAGWG
-875 LARDATALYEPGQ
+875 LKPGGPVAYEPERF
-888 SVNNKSLEVEH
+888 VNNESLEVKH

-932 HEGSFSET
+932 HEGSFSEIE
-940 NGTLSGKEVQSVA
+940 GTLSGDTVKSVA

-960 FTGWKCEINEN
+960 FTGWTCETSGKRTSE
-971 KTETETLTV
+971 KTLEV
-980 TLGQVQTLFKEHPN
+980 KADQVQTLFKEHPE

-1000 TAQFEPNSFK
+1000 TAQFEPNSF
-1010 VQFNQNTTDTVT
+1010 TVKYNANGGT
-1022 GTMTSQ
+1022 GTMDDQ
-1028 TFQYAEAG
+1028 HFQYAGEG
-1036 DAYLNP
+1036 DAYLKQNT
-1042 NAFVRPGYRF
+1042 FVRPGYRF
-1052 LGWSEEAD
+1052 LGWSEKAD

-1075 THYQG
+1075 PA
-1080 KEITDDATIT
+1080 DDGAIVN
-1090 LYAQWEKLPDI
+1090 LYAQWEEYSPV
-1101 TIDYTPFP
+1101 TIRYTAVPNN
-1109 EDLGTVTL
+1109 LGTVTL
-1117 NTAQAKEPSEE
+1117 NKEGQTASAATE
-1128 ELAPQSIYTVSE
+1128 E
-1140 TGSPDH
+1140 TGSPDPAL
-1146 QVHSFQGA
+1146 QKIVGA
-1154 TAQPKDG
+1154 TAATATTTAQG
-1161 CTFKG
+1161 SVFEG
-1166 WYDQNKNQCSTA
+1166 WYDQNGKRLSMERRYEPTTVN
-1178 QSFVPQAGTD
+1178 G
-1188 NLYQSGSYVA
+1188 LYEGGSYVA
-1198 VFEAQQYT
+1198 YFHAQQYT
-1206 LRFDANGGEGTM
+1206 LHFDANGGEGTM
-1218 GDLTYTHGQDQSL
+1218 GKLTYTHGQDQSL
-1231 TKCGFTRAGYGFLG
+1231 TKCGFTRAGYDFLG
-1245 WATAADGK
+1245 WATEEDGK

-1261 LSITQNTTLYAVW
+1261 LSITQDTTLYAVW

-1284 GGHHNSGSGG
+1284 GGHHNSGG

-1304 STLNDTDHYAY
+1304 TTLNDTDHYAY

-1504 DRKSNGYETQTKILP
+1504 DRKSDGYETQTKLLP